1 MADMSPTEAKVAR
14 QIEYYFGDHN
24 LPRDKFLKEQL
35 QVDDGWV
42 AVATMLQF
50 NREAYHAKKAEERK
64 AHKADSK
71 AKAKH
76 NQDEQQKQTEDK
88 EMDLLLEEQTGCL
101 LKFSGELDQ
110 VSREDFHALFSGH
123 GKIKWVDFTR
133 GAKEGT
139 LLFDGKAQ
147 EALDKATEA
156 NGGTLQIKDNDAT
169 WELLEGDV
177 EKDVMKKMIQAQQE
191 LHSRNK
197 GRGPPSPK
205 KRARE
210 DTADAPA
217 AKHRRPNA
225 EDSAS
230 TSQICDQFA
239 FDVIKGNRP
248 TPDLARTPENMTP
261 RTWQDNK
268 NKSVDNK
275 PESMMAASLLPSLR
289 CGDKKATAARL
300 KADLSR
306 ATDDNCASG
315 AHRQLQELL
324 DAVLDPETPATD
336 AEALDWCK
344 CLIAGG
350 DGFEGFCEAVRSYDN
365 AALCGLVWTANFVA
379 YRCRTCGISPCM
391 SLCAECFNQGDH
403 TGHDFNMFRSQ
414 AGGACDCGDSNVM
427 RETGF
432 CRRHRLKT
440 GEDVPCVPQDLLLM
454 SELVLPRFIISV
466 VQYLREGYT
475 EPDSGDLQ
483 KVLQQLEPQI
493 SFLEELTKMGG
504 AMRTVLTKILTN
516 QQTFKDLSMG
526 QEDNTY
532 AKQNYE
538 KYLSALK
545 NSGLV
550 SVEDKALPPSTEGAA
565 VVAEGAVASTE
576 ATAAGSPEESSKEED
591 LDGGQSVGQRKRVK
605 LSSATKDSSIM
616 DSLKHKRFLEELL
629 FWTIKY
635 EFPQK
640 MVTFLLNMLP
650 DQDYKITF
658 TKTFV
663 QHYAFIMKTL
673 MKSHESDTMSNRI
686 VHISVQLFSNE
697 ELARHVTE
705 ECHLLDVMV
714 TVLLYMMESCLVKS
728 ELQDEENSRHVV
740 VNCGEALLKNNT
752 YWPLVSDF
760 INILSHQSVAK
771 RFLEDHSLLML
782 WMSFVSFFQGMNL
795 NKRELNEHVEFESQT
810 YYAAFA
816 AELEACAQPMWG
828 LLTHCKVKETQEYT
842 KTVVRYCLEAL
853 QLWFDAIGFVDEPAP
868 NQVTFHLPLHRYYA
882 MFLSKAVKCQGLDL
896 DSLLPDQ
903 EMLMKIMVH
912 PLQIQASLSEIHSN
926 MWVRNGLQIKGQAMT
941 YVQSHFCNS
950 MIDPDIYLLQVCAS
964 RLDPDYF
971 ISFKVV
977 DLLTMASQHQNPVL
991 DSEQE
996 RPMLEGALTFLVIL
1010 TSLRVHL
1017 GMTDDEILR
1026 SEMVSQLCMNDR
1038 THSSLLDLI
1047 PENPNPKSGV
1057 VPGSCSFE
1065 EMLSTV
1071 ADFKAP
1077 VFEPGGSMQQGMYTP
1092 KAEVWEKEFDPIMV
1106 VLRTVYRRDV
1116 QSAMDRYAAFLKQS
1130 GVDSTNPWPPYKER
1144 TPLRPEYRGLVK
1156 LLHCKTLHIV
1166 IFTLLYKIWMDHH
1179 NMSEHVLCMVLY
1191 LIELGLDNQVQDDKE
1206 QEEPCIEEHCHDSWF
1221 PGTSL
1226 LSNLHHIINFV
1237 RVRVPETAPE
1247 VKREPPPSTSADA
1260 DATSFGPNLREA
1272 QVFSLVAER
1281 RRKFQEIINRS
1292 STEAS
1297 AQVVRPKSSS
1307 TRWVPPGTPPQLVT
1321 EILEVRESML
1331 SLLIKLHQKLSA
1343 KQNSLPRILTK
1354 AAGRSRHSHRSIQ
1367 EICGKVSPPVP
1378 PKKSSPADKKTMDKE
1393 ERRQRARERQ
1403 QKLLAEFA
1411 SRQKSFMETAMDVE
1425 SPDGEAAMD
1434 LGASDVMD
1442 SEVLYDCVICG
1453 QSGPST
1459 EDRPTGLVVLL
1470 QASSVL
1476 GHRCKSV
1483 DAKKLPTTDEEHIYA
1498 ADTCGVAHDLRL
1510 ALMQHYFRE
1519 SSCLQSVSIGWDGGV
1534 YVQTCGHTL
1543 HIDCHKSYME
1553 SLRNVQN
1560 DQVLQG
1566 FSVDKGEFTCPLC
1579 RQFANSVIPCRPGR
1593 GPEAGAGRCPSNK
1606 KTGVLVKEVEDLQGQ
1621 LAPFPTESNLSKE
1634 MELVI
1639 KDIKNATQ
1647 KKYMDYGKN
1656 PGSPDND
1663 FLFMGVGL
1671 QVGLY
1676 LMLCVGASAHR
1687 GVGLQV
1693 GVYLMLCVGGVGPQG
1708 ALAHRTNLEL
1718 ELVHRGGGLCSGG
1731 ASAAAKRSCL
1741 NQLFQVLATHMRLY
1755 SIDSAYNPW
1764 TRLTQVSE
1772 NQQEG
1777 EDEDRREVAM
1787 LFRDVP
1793 SLLIIFVLTMP
1804 QPLRKEHFT
1813 CVVKMLY
1820 NLQFVQGLAAL
1831 SVKFSP
1837 EEKRVWSTSG
1847 ALKKNAANAD
1857 KCLEA
1862 LLSHVIGELS
1872 RDESVYR
1879 LNTEETSV
1887 LSSSVVSPQSI
1898 EFSLRQFCLP
1908 FLRLSSLLQH
1918 HLYGDVLTEC
1928 PTPSSV
1934 PSASCL
1940 EWPAV
1945 CAFQLVTQWCQE
1957 VTGLPEAQGDHSLTL
1972 LVQDPQW
1979 AAPRLLRLPENYNV
1993 IFQYYHRKECTAC
2006 QKVPKDP
2013 ALCLVCGTFVCL
2025 KGPCCKQQGVC
2036 ECVLHSQHCGA
2047 ATGIFLLINASV
2059 IIIIRGHRF
2068 CLWGSV
2074 YLDAHGEEDRDL
2086 RRGKPLFL
2094 CAERYR
2100 VLEQQ
2105 WVSHTFDHINKR
2117 WGPHYNGL

>member
-1 MADMSPTEAKVAR
+1 
-14 QIEYYFGDHN
+14 
-24 LPRDKFLKEQL
+24 
-35 QVDDGWV
+35 
-42 AVATMLQF
+42 
-50 NREAYHAKKAEERK
+50 
-64 AHKADSK
+64 
-71 AKAKH
+71 
-76 NQDEQQKQTEDK
+76 
-88 EMDLLLEEQTGCL
+88 
-101 LKFSGELDQ
+101 
-110 VSREDFHALFSGH
+110 
-123 GKIKWVDFTR
+123 
-133 GAKEGT
+133 
-139 LLFDGKAQ
+139 
-147 EALDKATEA
+147 
-156 NGGTLQIKDNDAT
+156 
-169 WELLEGDV
+169 
-177 EKDVMKKMIQAQQE
+177 
-191 LHSRNK
+191 
-197 GRGPPSPK
+197 
-205 KRARE
+205 
-210 DTADAPA
+210 
-217 AKHRRPNA
+217 
-225 EDSAS
+225 
-230 TSQICDQFA
+230 
-239 FDVIKGNRP
+239 
-248 TPDLARTPENMTP
+248 
-261 RTWQDNK
+261 
-268 NKSVDNK
+268 
-275 PESMMAASLLPSLR
+275 MMAASLLR
-289 CGDKKATAARL
+289 RDKKTTAAHL
-300 KADLSR
+300 KADLNR
-306 ATDDNCASG
+306 TDNSTG
-315 AHRQLQELL
+315 LRQLQELL
-324 DAVLDPETPATD
+324 DAVLNPEKPAADT
-336 AEALDWCK
+336 EALDWCK

-350 DGFEGFCEAVRSYDN
+350 EGFEEFCKTVRSYDN
-365 AALCGLVWTANFVA
+365 ATLCGLVWTANFVA

-391 SLCAECFNQGDH
+391 SLCAECFNNGDH

-427 RETGF
+427 RESGF
-432 CRRHRLKT
+432 CRRHRLRT
-440 GEDVPCVPQDLLLM
+440 GENVPSIPRDLLLM
-454 SELVLPRFIISV
+454 SEMVLPRFILCII
-466 VQYLREGYT
+466 QYLRDGYIESDIST
-475 EPDSGDLQ
+475 ERDLQ

-526 QEDNTY
+526 QEENLY
-532 AKQNYE
+532 AQKNYD

-550 SVEDKALPPSTEGAA
+550 PVEEKAQGATA
-565 VVAEGAVASTE
+565 DVTVGAEGGAGAMVLLGTIAP
-576 ATAAGSPEESSKEED
+576 GSPDESSKEED
-591 LDGGQSVGQRKRVK
+591 QDAGQSVGQRKRVK
-605 LSSATKDSSIM
+605 LSSSTKDPSIIE
-616 DSLKHKRFLEELL
+616 SLKHKCFLEELL

-705 ECHLLDVMV
+705 ECQLLDIMV
-714 TVLLYMMESCLVKS
+714 TVLLYMMESCLIKS

-740 VNCGEALLKNNT
+740 VNCSEALLKNNT

-771 RFLEDHSLLML
+771 KFLEDHSLLML

-842 KTVVRYCLEAL
+842 KTVVRYCLETL
-853 QLWFDAIGFVDEPAP
+853 QIWFDAIGFIDEPAP

-882 MFLSKAVKCQGLDL
+882 MFLSKAIKCQGLDL

-912 PLQIQASLSEIHSN
+912 PLQIQACLSEIHSN

-971 ISFKVV
+971 ISSVFERFKVV
-977 DLLTMASQHQNPVL
+977 DLLTMASQHQNAVL

-1010 TSLRVHL
+1010 TSLRIHL

-1026 SEMVSQLCMNDR
+1026 AEMVSQLCMNDR
-1038 THSSLLDLI
+1038 THSTLLDLI
-1047 PENPNPKSGV
+1047 PENPNPKSGII
-1057 VPGSCSFE
+1057 PGSCSFE
-1065 EMLSTV
+1065 EMLSAV

-1116 QSAMDRYAAFLKQS
+1116 QSAMDRYSAFLKQS
-1130 GVDSTNPWPPYKER
+1130 GIHTGNPWPPYKER
-1144 TPLRPEYRGLVK
+1144 TVLHPCYKGLIK

-1166 IFTLLYKIWMDHH
+1166 IFTLLYKIWMDHQ

-1191 LIELGLDNQVQDDKE
+1191 LIELGLDNQVQDNKAD
-1206 QEEPCIEEHCHDSWF
+1206 EEPCIEEHCHDSWF
-1221 PGTSL
+1221 PGTNL
-1226 LSNLHHIINFV
+1226 LSNLHHVINFV

-1247 VKREPPPSTSADA
+1247 VKREAPPSTSNEA
-1260 DATSFGPNLREA
+1260 SSYGQNSRRLSGNWRENLREA

-1292 STEAS
+1292 NTEA

-1307 TRWVPPGTPPQLVT
+1307 TRWVPPGTQPQLVT
-1321 EILEVRESML
+1321 EILEIRESML
-1331 SLLIKLHQKLSA
+1331 SLLIKLHQKLSS
-1343 KQNSLPRILTK
+1343 KQNSLSASWLEDMDMSRHTHGDGITAIERILTK
-1354 AAGRSRHSHRSIQ
+1354 AATRSCQIKRSIQ
-1367 EICGKVSPPVP
+1367 DICGKVCPPVP
-1378 PKKSSPADKKTMDKE
+1378 PKKNNPTDKKAMDKE

-1425 SPDGEAAMD
+1425 SPETEAAMD
-1434 LGASDVMD
+1434 LGASEVME

-1476 GHRCKSV
+1476 GHRCQNQE
-1483 DAKKLPTTDEEHIYA
+1483 AKKLPTSDEEHIYPV
-1498 ADTCGVAHDLRL
+1498 DTCGVAHDVRL
-1510 ALMQHYFRE
+1510 TLMQRFFKD

-1553 SLRNVQN
+1553 SLRN

-1579 RQFANSVIPCRPGR
+1579 RQFANSVLPCRPGR
-1593 GPEAGAGRCPSNK
+1593 STEAGAWHMPTNK
-1606 KTGVLVKEVEDLQGQ
+1606 KLCVLVKEVEDLQEKLG
-1621 LAPFPTESNLSKE
+1621 LFPTESNLSKE

-1639 KDIKNATQ
+1639 KDIKNTTQ

-1663 FLFMGVGL
+1663 FLFMYSV
-1671 QVGLY
+1671 
-1676 LMLCVGASAHR
+1676 A
-1687 GVGLQV
+1687 
-1693 GVYLMLCVGGVGPQG
+1693 
-1708 ALAHRTNLEL
+1708 RTNLEL
-1718 ELVHRGGGLCSGG
+1718 ELVHRGGNLCSGG

-1741 NQLFQVLATHMRLY
+1741 NQLFHVLAMHMRLY

-1764 TRLTQVSE
+1764 TKLTQITQSKE
-1772 NQQEG
+1772 ADSF
-1777 EDEDRREVAM
+1777 DEERPEVPM

-1804 QPLRKEHFT
+1804 QPLRKEHFS

-1820 NLQFVQGLAAL
+1820 NLQFTQALAAL
-1831 SVKFSP
+1831 SAKFSP
-1837 EEKRVWSTSG
+1837 EERQAWSTSG
-1847 ALKKNAANAD
+1847 ALKKSATNAE
-1857 KCLEA
+1857 KSFEA
-1862 LLSHVIGELS
+1862 LLCHVMSELS
-1872 RDESVYR
+1872 QDRSVYKG
-1879 LNTEETSV
+1879 NTEETSM
-1887 LSSSVVSPQSI
+1887 LSSSVWSPQSI
-1898 EFSLRQFCLP
+1898 EFSLQQFCLP
-1908 FLRLSSLLQH
+1908 FLRLSCLLQH
-1918 HLYGDVLTEC
+1918 HLYGDNLTGCLEEEEF
-1928 PTPSSV
+1928 SSLAV
-1934 PSASCL
+1934 CLGLLPSALQLSNTVHSASYL
-1940 EWPAV
+1940 EWPV
-1945 CAFQLVTQWCQE
+1945 SAFDLVTQWCAE
-1957 VTGLPEAQGDHSLTL
+1957 VTGLSHMQAEQSLTL
-1972 LVQDPQW
+1972 LVQDPLW
-1979 AAPRLLRLPENYNV
+1979 AAPRLLQLPDNYNI
-1993 IFQYYHRKECTAC
+1993 IFQYYHRKACTAC
-2006 QKVPKDP
+2006 KKVPKDP
-2013 ALCLVCGTFVCL
+2013 ALCLVCGAFVCL
-2025 KGPCCKQQGVC
+2025 KGACCKQQGIC

-2094 CAERYR
+2094 CEERYR

>member
-1 MADMSPTEAKVAR
+1 
-14 QIEYYFGDHN
+14 
-24 LPRDKFLKEQL
+24 
-35 QVDDGWV
+35 
-42 AVATMLQF
+42 
-50 NREAYHAKKAEERK
+50 
-64 AHKADSK
+64 
-71 AKAKH
+71 
-76 NQDEQQKQTEDK
+76 
-88 EMDLLLEEQTGCL
+88 
-101 LKFSGELDQ
+101 
-110 VSREDFHALFSGH
+110 
-123 GKIKWVDFTR
+123 
-133 GAKEGT
+133 
-139 LLFDGKAQ
+139 
-147 EALDKATEA
+147 
-156 NGGTLQIKDNDAT
+156 
-169 WELLEGDV
+169 
-177 EKDVMKKMIQAQQE
+177 
-191 LHSRNK
+191 
-197 GRGPPSPK
+197 
-205 KRARE
+205 
-210 DTADAPA
+210 
-217 AKHRRPNA
+217 
-225 EDSAS
+225 
-230 TSQICDQFA
+230 
-239 FDVIKGNRP
+239 
-248 TPDLARTPENMTP
+248 
-261 RTWQDNK
+261 
-268 NKSVDNK
+268 
-275 PESMMAASLLPSLR
+275 MAASLLR
-289 CGDKKATAARL
+289 RDKKATAAHL
-300 KADLSR
+300 KADLNR
-306 ATDDNCASG
+306 TDNSSG
-315 AHRQLQELL
+315 LRQLQELL
-324 DAVLDPETPATD
+324 DNVLNPEKPASDT
-336 AEALDWCK
+336 EALDWCK
-344 CLIAGG
+344 YLLAGG
-350 DGFEGFCEAVRSYDN
+350 DGFEEFCKTVRSYDN
-365 AALCGLVWTANFVA
+365 ATLCGLVWTANFVA

-391 SLCAECFNQGDH
+391 SLCAECFNNGDH

-427 RETGF
+427 RESGF

-440 GEDVPCVPQDLLLM
+440 GECVPSVPCDLLLM
-454 SELVLPRFIISV
+454 SEMVLPRFIISII
-466 VQYLREGYT
+466 QYLRDGYT
-475 EPDSGDLQ
+475 EPATDRDLQ

-516 QQTFKDLSMG
+516 QQTFKELSMG
-526 QEDNTY
+526 QEENVY
-532 AKQNYE
+532 AKRSYE

-550 SVEDKALPPSTEGAA
+550 SVEEKGS
-565 VVAEGAVASTE
+565 
-576 ATAAGSPEESSKEED
+576 AGNARPFLFFLEQED
-591 LDGGQSVGQRKRVK
+591 QDGGQCVGQRKRVK
-605 LSSATKDSSIM
+605 LSSSTKDPSIM
-616 DSLKHKRFLEELL
+616 DTLKHKCFLEELL

-705 ECHLLDVMV
+705 ECQLLDIMV
-714 TVLLYMMESCLVKS
+714 TVLLYMMESCLIKS
-728 ELQDEENSRHVV
+728 ELQDEENNRHVV

-842 KTVVRYCLEAL
+842 KTVVRYCLETL
-853 QLWFDAIGFVDEPAP
+853 QIWFDAIGFVDEPAP

-912 PLQIQASLSEIHSN
+912 PLQIQACLSEIHSN

-950 MIDPDIYLLQVCAS
+950 MIDPDIFLLQVCAS

-971 ISFKVV
+971 ISSVFERFKVV
-977 DLLTMASQHQNPVL
+977 DLLTMASQHQNTVL
-991 DSEQE
+991 DAEQE

-1010 TSLRVHL
+1010 CSLRIHL

-1026 SEMVSQLCMNDR
+1026 AEMVSQLCMNDR

-1047 PENPNPKSGV
+1047 PENPNPKSGI

-1065 EMLSTV
+1065 EMLSAV

-1106 VLRTVYRRDV
+1106 ILRTVYRRDV
-1116 QSAMDRYAAFLKQS
+1116 QSAMDRYSAFLKQS
-1130 GVDSTNPWPPYKER
+1130 GIHTGNPWPPYKER
-1144 TPLRPEYRGLVK
+1144 TPLHPCYRGLVR

-1166 IFTLLYKIWMDHH
+1166 IFTLLYKIWMDHQ

-1191 LIELGLDNQVQDDKE
+1191 LVELGLDNHMQEDKE
-1206 QEEPCIEEHCHDSWF
+1206 DEVRESFEHCHDSWF

-1226 LSNLHHIINFV
+1226 LSNLHHVIHFV

-1247 VKREPPPSTSADA
+1247 VEKKREPISDLFLLLSLPQ
-1260 DATSFGPNLREA
+1260 NLREA
-1272 QVFSLVAER
+1272 QLFSLVAER

-1292 STEAS
+1292 SHEAS
-1297 AQVVRPKSSS
+1297 QAVRPKSSS
-1307 TRWVPPGTPPQLVT
+1307 RWHPPGSPPQLVT
-1321 EILEVRESML
+1321 EILEIRESML
-1331 SLLIKLHQKLSA
+1331 SLLVKLHQKLSA
-1343 KQNSLPRILTK
+1343 KQNSLSPGWLEEADPARHAHGDGITAIERILAK
-1354 AAGRSRHSHRSIQ
+1354 AASRSRHSKRCLQ
-1367 EICGKVSPPVP
+1367 EICGRVCPTVTAKKNSPGD
-1378 PKKSSPADKKTMDKE
+1378 KKSMDKE

-1425 SPDGEAAMD
+1425 SPEAEAAMD
-1434 LGASDVMD
+1434 VGSAEPLDSD
-1442 SEVLYDCVICG
+1442 VLYDCVICG

-1476 GHRCKSV
+1476 GHRCRS
-1483 DAKKLPTTDEEHIYA
+1483 DEAKRLPTSDEEQIFPE
-1498 ADTCGVAHDLRL
+1498 DTCGATNDVRL
-1510 ALMQHYFRE
+1510 ALMQRYFKD

-1553 SLRNVQN
+1553 SLRN

-1579 RQFANSVIPCRPGR
+1579 RQFANSVLPCKPGR
-1593 GPEAGAGRCPSNK
+1593 GTEAGAWHTPSNK
-1606 KTGVLVKEVEDLQGQ
+1606 SPATLVKEVGDLQEELGI
-1621 LAPFPTESNLSKE
+1621 FPVSTYTESNLTKE
-1634 MELVI
+1634 MESVI

-1663 FLFMGVGL
+1663 FLFMYSV
-1671 QVGLY
+1671 
-1676 LMLCVGASAHR
+1676 A
-1687 GVGLQV
+1687 
-1693 GVYLMLCVGGVGPQG
+1693 
-1708 ALAHRTNLEL
+1708 RTNLEL
-1718 ELVHRGGGLCSGG
+1718 ELVHRGGNLCSGG

-1741 NQLFQVLATHMRLY
+1741 NQLFHVLAMHMRLY

-1764 TRLTQVSE
+1764 TRLTQITQNRE
-1772 NQQEG
+1772 YG
-1777 EDEDRREVAM
+1777 DEERPEVPM

-1813 CVVKMLY
+1813 CIVKVLY
-1820 NLQFVQGLAAL
+1820 TLQYTQALAAL
-1831 SVKFSP
+1831 SVKFNP
-1837 EEKRVWSTSG
+1837 EERLAWSNTG
-1847 ALKKNAANAD
+1847 AAKKNMPNSE
-1857 KCLEA
+1857 KSWET
-1862 LLSHVIGELS
+1862 LLSHVISELTKARGVYES
-1872 RDESVYR
+1872 RPEESMVR
-1879 LNTEETSV
+1879 V
-1887 LSSSVVSPQSI
+1887 SSVWSPQSI
-1898 EFSLRQFCLP
+1898 EFTLQQFCLP
-1908 FLRLSSLLQH
+1908 FLRLSCLLQH
-1918 HLYGDVLTEC
+1918 HLYGDNLPGCLIEEEFSLLVGCLGLL
-1928 PTPSSV
+1928 PGSAQSSSSLN
-1934 PSASCL
+1934 SATCL
-1940 EWPAV
+1940 GWNVNPFE
-1945 CAFQLVTQWCQE
+1945 LLSQWCSEKEFDFCLFLQ
-1957 VTGLPEAQGDHSLTL
+1957 TL

-1979 AAPRLLRLPENYNV
+1979 VAPRLLQLPDNYNT
-1993 IFQYYHRKECTAC
+1993 IFQYYHRKSCSVCNKT
-2006 QKVPKDP
+2006 PKDP
-2013 ALCLVCGTFVCL
+2013 ALCLVCGAFVCL
-2025 KGPCCKQQGVC
+2025 KGLCCKQQGIC

-2094 CAERYR
+2094 CEERYR

>member
-1 MADMSPTEAKVAR
+1 
-14 QIEYYFGDHN
+14 
-24 LPRDKFLKEQL
+24 
-35 QVDDGWV
+35 
-42 AVATMLQF
+42 
-50 NREAYHAKKAEERK
+50 
-64 AHKADSK
+64 
-71 AKAKH
+71 
-76 NQDEQQKQTEDK
+76 
-88 EMDLLLEEQTGCL
+88 
-101 LKFSGELDQ
+101 
-110 VSREDFHALFSGH
+110 
-123 GKIKWVDFTR
+123 
-133 GAKEGT
+133 
-139 LLFDGKAQ
+139 
-147 EALDKATEA
+147 
-156 NGGTLQIKDNDAT
+156 
-169 WELLEGDV
+169 
-177 EKDVMKKMIQAQQE
+177 
-191 LHSRNK
+191 
-197 GRGPPSPK
+197 
-205 KRARE
+205 
-210 DTADAPA
+210 
-217 AKHRRPNA
+217 
-225 EDSAS
+225 
-230 TSQICDQFA
+230 
-239 FDVIKGNRP
+239 
-248 TPDLARTPENMTP
+248 
-261 RTWQDNK
+261 
-268 NKSVDNK
+268 
-275 PESMMAASLLPSLR
+275 MMAASLLR
-289 CGDKKATAARL
+289 RDKRATATKL
-300 KADLSR
+300 KADLNR
-306 ATDDNCASG
+306 TDNSTG
-315 AHRQLQELL
+315 LQQLQELL
-324 DAVLDPETPATD
+324 DVVLNPEKPASDT
-336 AEALDWCK
+336 EALDWCK

-350 DGFEGFCEAVRSYDN
+350 EGFEDFCKTVRSYDN
-365 AALCGLVWTANFVA
+365 ATLCGLVWTANFVA

-391 SLCAECFNQGDH
+391 SLCAECFNNGDH
-403 TGHDFNMFRSQ
+403 TSHDFNMFRSQ
-414 AGGACDCGDSNVM
+414 AGGACDCGDGNVM
-427 RETGF
+427 RDSGF

-440 GEDVPCVPQDLLLM
+440 GENVPSIPCDLLLM
-454 SELVLPRFIISV
+454 SEMVLPRFILFII
-466 VQYLREGYT
+466 QYLRDGYVEQDSST
-475 EPDSGDLQ
+475 ERDLQ

-516 QQTFKDLSMG
+516 QQAFMDLSMG
-526 QEDNTY
+526 QEDNLY
-532 AKQNYE
+532 AKKNYE

-550 SVEDKALPPSTEGAA
+550 SVEEKTLGAA
-565 VVAEGAVASTE
+565 EVTDGADGGAGAVVLMGKTI
-576 ATAAGSPEESSKEED
+576 SPED
-591 LDGGQSVGQRKRVK
+591 QDGGQSVGQRKRVK
-605 LSSATKDSSIM
+605 LSSNTKDPCIIE
-616 DSLKHKRFLEELL
+616 SLKHKCFLEELL

-697 ELARHVTE
+697 ELARHMTE
-705 ECHLLDVMV
+705 ECQLLDIMV
-714 TVLLYMMESCLVKS
+714 TVLLYMMESCLIKS
-728 ELQDEENSRHVV
+728 ELQDEENNRHVV
-740 VNCGEALLKNNT
+740 VNCSEALLKNNT

-771 RFLEDHSLLML
+771 KFLEDHSLLML

-842 KTVVRYCLEAL
+842 KTVVRYCLETL
-853 QLWFDAIGFVDEPAP
+853 QIWFDAIGFIDEPAS

-882 MFLSKAVKCQGLDL
+882 MFLSRAVKCQGLDL

-971 ISFKVV
+971 ISSVFERFKVV
-977 DLLTMASQHQNPVL
+977 DLLTMASQHQNAVL

-1010 TSLRVHL
+1010 TSLRIHL
-1017 GMTDDEILR
+1017 GKFYERILR
-1026 SEMVSQLCMNDR
+1026 AEMVSQLCMNDR
-1038 THSSLLDLI
+1038 THSALLDLI

-1065 EMLSTV
+1065 DMLSAV

-1116 QSAMDRYAAFLKQS
+1116 QSAMDRYSAFLKQY
-1130 GVDSTNPWPPYKER
+1130 GIHTGNPWPPYKER
-1144 TPLRPEYRGLVK
+1144 TPLHPCYKGLTR

-1166 IFTLLYKIWMDHH
+1166 IFTLLYKIWMDHP

-1191 LIELGLDNQVQDDKE
+1191 LIELGLDNQLQENKE
-1206 QEEPCIEEHCHDSWF
+1206 DEVRSIDHCHDSWF
-1221 PGTSL
+1221 PGTNL
-1226 LSNLHHIINFV
+1226 LSNLHHVINFV

-1247 VKREPPPSTSADA
+1247 VKREPPPSTSTEAA
-1260 DATSFGPNLREA
+1260 SYGQNLREA

-1292 STEAS
+1292 NTEAT
-1297 AQVVRPKSSS
+1297 QVVRPKSSS

-1321 EILEVRESML
+1321 EILEIRESML
-1331 SLLIKLHQKLSA
+1331 SLLIKLHQKMSS
-1343 KQNSLPRILTK
+1343 KQNSLSASWLDDADTGRLAHGDGITAIERILSK
-1354 AAGRSRHSHRSIQ
+1354 AAARSCQIKRSIQ
-1367 EICGKVSPPVP
+1367 DVCGKLFPPVL

-1403 QKLLAEFA
+1403 KKLLAEFA

-1425 SPDGEAAMD
+1425 SPEAEAAMD
-1434 LGASDVMD
+1434 LGS
-1442 SEVLYDCVICG
+1442 SEVMESETHYDCVICG

-1470 QASSVL
+1470 QATSVL
-1476 GHRCKSV
+1476 GHRCKS
-1483 DAKKLPTTDEEHIYA
+1483 KEPKNLPTSDEEHIYS
-1498 ADTCGVAHDLRL
+1498 ADTCGVAHDVRL
-1510 ALMQHYFRE
+1510 TLMQQFFKD

-1553 SLRNVQN
+1553 SLRN

-1579 RQFANSVIPCRPGR
+1579 RQFANSVLPCRPGR
-1593 GPEAGAGRCPSNK
+1593 AADAASWHTPTSK
-1606 KTGVLVKEVEDLQGQ
+1606 KTTVLVKEVDDLQER
-1621 LAPFPTESNLSKE
+1621 LALFPVSFSTESNLSKE

-1639 KDIKNATQ
+1639 KDIKNTTQ

-1663 FLFMGVGL
+1663 FLFMYSV
-1671 QVGLY
+1671 
-1676 LMLCVGASAHR
+1676 A
-1687 GVGLQV
+1687 
-1693 GVYLMLCVGGVGPQG
+1693 
-1708 ALAHRTNLEL
+1708 RTNLEL
-1718 ELVHRGGGLCSGG
+1718 ELVHRGGNLCSGG

-1741 NQLFQVLATHMRLY
+1741 NQLFHVLAMHMRLY

-1764 TRLTQVSE
+1764 TRLTQIRTQSLS
-1772 NQQEG
+1772 
-1777 EDEDRREVAM
+1777 REEWRPEVPM
-1787 LFRDVP
+1787 LFRDAP

-1820 NLQFVQGLAAL
+1820 NLQFTQGLAAM
-1831 SVKFSP
+1831 STKFSS
-1837 EEKRVWSTSG
+1837 EERQARMMSG
-1847 ALKKNAANAD
+1847 
-1857 KCLEA
+1857 
-1862 LLSHVIGELS
+1862 
-1872 RDESVYR
+1872 
-1879 LNTEETSV
+1879 
-1887 LSSSVVSPQSI
+1887 LSSSVWSPQSVEI
-1898 EFSLRQFCLP
+1898 SLQQFCLP
-1908 FLRLSSLLQH
+1908 FLRLSCLLQH
-1918 HLYGDVLTEC
+1918 HLYGDSLTGCLEEEEFSSLAVC
-1928 PTPSSV
+1928 LGLLPSS
-1934 PSASCL
+1934 PQPSNAMHSASCL
-1940 EWPAV
+1940 EWPV
-1945 CAFQLVTQWCQE
+1945 SAFDLVSQWCAE
-1957 VTGLPEAQGDHSLTL
+1957 VTGLSQMQAEQTLTL

-1979 AAPRLLRLPENYNV
+1979 AAPRLLQLPDNYNI
-1993 IFQYYHRKECTAC
+1993 IFQYYHRKACTVC
-2006 QKVPKDP
+2006 KKVPKDP
-2013 ALCLVCGTFVCL
+2013 ALCLVCGAFVCL
-2025 KGPCCKQQGVC
+2025 KGVCCKQQGIC

-2047 ATGIFLLINASV
+2047 AAGIFLLINASV

-2068 CLWGSV
+2068 CLWGSI

-2094 CAERYR
+2094 CEERYR

>member
-1 MADMSPTEAKVAR
+1 
-14 QIEYYFGDHN
+14 
-24 LPRDKFLKEQL
+24 
-35 QVDDGWV
+35 
-42 AVATMLQF
+42 
-50 NREAYHAKKAEERK
+50 
-64 AHKADSK
+64 
-71 AKAKH
+71 
-76 NQDEQQKQTEDK
+76 
-88 EMDLLLEEQTGCL
+88 LLY
-101 LKFSGELDQ
+101 
-110 VSREDFHALFSGH
+110 
-123 GKIKWVDFTR
+123 
-133 GAKEGT
+133 
-139 LLFDGKAQ
+139 
-147 EALDKATEA
+147 
-156 NGGTLQIKDNDAT
+156 
-169 WELLEGDV
+169 
-177 EKDVMKKMIQAQQE
+177 
-191 LHSRNK
+191 
-197 GRGPPSPK
+197 
-205 KRARE
+205 
-210 DTADAPA
+210 
-217 AKHRRPNA
+217 
-225 EDSAS
+225 
-230 TSQICDQFA
+230 
-239 FDVIKGNRP
+239 
-248 TPDLARTPENMTP
+248 
-261 RTWQDNK
+261 NK
-268 NKSVDNK
+268 NKFVDNK
-275 PESMMAASLLPSLR
+275 PECMMAASLLHW
-289 CGDKKATAARL
+289 DKRSTAARL
-300 KADLSR
+300 KAELTR
-306 ATDDNCASG
+306 TDNSSG
-315 AHRQLQELL
+315 LRQLQELL
-324 DAVLDPETPATD
+324 DAVLNPEKTADT
-336 AEALDWCK
+336 EALDWCK

-350 DGFEGFCEAVRSYDN
+350 EGFEEFCKTVRSYDN
-365 AALCGLVWTANFVA
+365 ATLCGLVWTANFVA

-391 SLCAECFNQGDH
+391 SLCAECFNNGEH

-427 RETGF
+427 RDSGF
-432 CRRHRLKT
+432 CQRHRLQT
-440 GEDVPCVPQDLLLM
+440 GENVPSIPRDLLLM
-454 SELVLPRFIISV
+454 SEMVLPRFILSTI
-466 VQYLREGYT
+466 QYLRDGYI
-475 EPDSGDLQ
+475 ESAERDLQ

-516 QQTFKDLSMG
+516 QQTYKELSMG
-526 QEDNTY
+526 QEENLFS
-532 AKQNYE
+532 KKNYE
-538 KYLSALK
+538 KYLAALK

-550 SVEDKALPPSTEGAA
+550 SVEEKAQAA
-565 VVAEGAVASTE
+565 TADVTVGAEGGAGAMVLLGKTNRFQTSTFL
-576 ATAAGSPEESSKEED
+576 ED
-591 LDGGQSVGQRKRVK
+591 QDGGQSVGQRKRVK
-605 LSSATKDSSIM
+605 LSSSTKDPFIIE
-616 DSLKHKRFLEELL
+616 SLKHKCFLEELL
-629 FWTIKY
+629 FWTIKF

-697 ELARHVTE
+697 ELARHMTE
-705 ECHLLDVMV
+705 ECHLLDIMVMV
-714 TVLLYMMESCLVKS
+714 LHYMMESCLVKS
-728 ELQDEENSRHVV
+728 ELQDEENNRHVV
-740 VNCGEALLKNNT
+740 VNCSEALLKNNT

-771 RFLEDHSLLML
+771 KFLEDHSLLML

-853 QLWFDAIGFVDEPAP
+853 QIWFDAIGFIDEPAQH
-868 NQVTFHLPLHRYYA
+868 QVTFHLPLHRYYA
-882 MFLSKAVKCQGLDL
+882 MFLSRAVKCQSLDL

-912 PLQIQASLSEIHSN
+912 PLQIQACLSEIHSN

-971 ISFKVV
+971 ISSVFERFKVV
-977 DLLTMASQHQNPVL
+977 DLLTMASQHQNAVL

-1010 TSLRVHL
+1010 TSLRIHL

-1026 SEMVSQLCMNDR
+1026 AEMVSQLCMNDR
-1038 THSSLLDLI
+1038 THSALLDLI
-1047 PENPNPKSGV
+1047 PENPNPKSGI

-1065 EMLSTV
+1065 DVLSAV

-1116 QSAMDRYAAFLKQS
+1116 QSAMDRYSAFLKQF
-1130 GVDSTNPWPPYKER
+1130 GIQTGNPWPPYKER
-1144 TPLRPEYRGLVK
+1144 TPLHPCYKGLIQ

-1166 IFTLLYKIWMDHH
+1166 IFTLLYKIWMDHQ

-1191 LIELGLDNQVQDDKE
+1191 LIELGLDNQVQDNKE
-1206 QEEPCIEEHCHDSWF
+1206 DEEHCHDSWF
-1221 PGTSL
+1221 PGTNL
-1226 LSNLHHIINFV
+1226 LSNLHHVINFV

-1247 VKREPPPSTSADA
+1247 VKREAPPSTSTEA
-1260 DATSFGPNLREA
+1260 SSYGQNLREA

-1292 STEAS
+1292 NTEA

-1307 TRWVPPGTPPQLVT
+1307 TRWVSPGTPPQLVT
-1321 EILEVRESML
+1321 EILEIRESML
-1331 SLLIKLHQKLSA
+1331 SLLVKLHQKMSL
-1343 KQNSLPRILTK
+1343 KQNSLSTSWLEDMDTSRHTHGDGITAIERILTK
-1354 AAGRSRHSHRSIQ
+1354 AATRSCQIKRSIQ
-1367 EICGKVSPPVP
+1367 DICGKVCPPVP
-1378 PKKSSPADKKTMDKE
+1378 PKKNSPTDKKTMDKE

-1425 SPDGEAAMD
+1425 SPETEAAMD
-1434 LGASDVMD
+1434 LGPSEVME

-1470 QASSVL
+1470 QATSVL
-1476 GHRCKSV
+1476 GHRCKSKQ
-1483 DAKKLPTTDEEHIYA
+1483 AKNLPTSDEEHIYP

-1510 ALMQHYFRE
+1510 TLMQQFFKD

-1553 SLRNVQN
+1553 SLRN

-1579 RQFANSVIPCRPGR
+1579 RQFANSVLPCRPGR
-1593 GPEAGAGRCPSNK
+1593 GSEASGWHAPTNK
-1606 KTGVLVKEVEDLQGQ
+1606 TTSVLVKEVDDLQEKLG
-1621 LAPFPTESNLSKE
+1621 LFPVRFPTESNLSKE

-1639 KDIKNATQ
+1639 KDIKNTTQ

-1663 FLFMGVGL
+1663 FLFMYSV
-1671 QVGLY
+1671 
-1676 LMLCVGASAHR
+1676 A
-1687 GVGLQV
+1687 
-1693 GVYLMLCVGGVGPQG
+1693 
-1708 ALAHRTNLEL
+1708 RTNLEL
-1718 ELVHRGGGLCSGG
+1718 ELVHRGGNLCSGG

-1741 NQLFQVLATHMRLY
+1741 NQLFHVLAMHMRLY

-1764 TRLTQVSE
+1764 TKLTRVAINKE
-1772 NQQEG
+1772 AEP
-1777 EDEDRREVAM
+1777 EVPM

-1813 CVVKMLY
+1813 CVVKMLF
-1820 NLQFVQGLAAL
+1820 NLQFIQALAIL
-1831 SVKFSP
+1831 STKFSP
-1837 EEKRVWSTSG
+1837 EERQAWVTSG
-1847 ALKKNAANAD
+1847 ALKKQAV
-1857 KCLEA
+1857 CC
-1862 LLSHVIGELS
+1862 VW
-1872 RDESVYR
+1872 
-1879 LNTEETSV
+1879 
-1887 LSSSVVSPQSI
+1887 SPQSI
-1898 EFSLRQFCLP
+1898 EISLQQFCLP
-1908 FLRLSSLLQH
+1908 FLRLSCLLQH
-1918 HLYGDVLTEC
+1918 HLYGDNLTGCLEEEEFSSLAVC
-1928 PTPSSV
+1928 LGLLPSTPPPSSAV
-1934 PSASCL
+1934 HSASCL
-1940 EWPAV
+1940 QWPV
-1945 CAFQLVTQWCQE
+1945 NAFDLVSQWSDE
-1957 VTGLPEAQGDHSLTL
+1957 VTGLTRSPEQSLTL

-1979 AAPRLLRLPENYNV
+1979 TPPRLLQLPDNYNI
-1993 IFQYYHRKECTAC
+1993 IFQYYHRKACTVC
-2006 QKVPKDP
+2006 KKVPKDP

-2025 KGPCCKQQGVC
+2025 KGVCCKQQGTC

-2094 CAERYR
+2094 CEERYR

>member
-1 MADMSPTEAKVAR
+1 
-14 QIEYYFGDHN
+14 
-24 LPRDKFLKEQL
+24 
-35 QVDDGWV
+35 
-42 AVATMLQF
+42 
-50 NREAYHAKKAEERK
+50 
-64 AHKADSK
+64 
-71 AKAKH
+71 
-76 NQDEQQKQTEDK
+76 
-88 EMDLLLEEQTGCL
+88 
-101 LKFSGELDQ
+101 
-110 VSREDFHALFSGH
+110 
-123 GKIKWVDFTR
+123 
-133 GAKEGT
+133 
-139 LLFDGKAQ
+139 
-147 EALDKATEA
+147 
-156 NGGTLQIKDNDAT
+156 
-169 WELLEGDV
+169 
-177 EKDVMKKMIQAQQE
+177 
-191 LHSRNK
+191 
-197 GRGPPSPK
+197 
-205 KRARE
+205 
-210 DTADAPA
+210 
-217 AKHRRPNA
+217 
-225 EDSAS
+225 
-230 TSQICDQFA
+230 
-239 FDVIKGNRP
+239 
-248 TPDLARTPENMTP
+248 
-261 RTWQDNK
+261 
-268 NKSVDNK
+268 
-275 PESMMAASLLPSLR
+275 MMAASLLR
-289 CGDKKATAARL
+289 RDKKSTAAHL
-300 KADLSR
+300 KADLKR
-306 ATDDNCASG
+306 TDNSSG
-315 AHRQLQELL
+315 LRQLQELL
-324 DAVLDPETPATD
+324 DSVLHPERGSEP
-336 AEALDWCK
+336 EALEWCK
-344 CLIAGG
+344 WLLAGG
-350 DGFEGFCEAVRSYDN
+350 DGFDEFCRTVRSYDN
-365 AALCGLVWTANFVA
+365 ATLCGLVWTANFVA

-391 SLCAECFNQGDH
+391 SLCAECFNNGDH

-414 AGGACDCGDSNVM
+414 AGGACDCGDGNVM
-427 RETGF
+427 RESGF
-432 CRRHRLKT
+432 CSRHRLKT
-440 GEDVPCVPQDLLLM
+440 GENVPSVPRDLLLM
-454 SELVLPRFIISV
+454 SEMVLPRFIITII
-466 VQYLREGYT
+466 QYLRDGYT
-475 EPDSGDLQ
+475 EPESAADRDLQ
-483 KVLQQLEPQI
+483 KVLQQLDLHI

-516 QQTFKDLSMG
+516 QQTFKELSMG
-526 QEDNTY
+526 ARVWRKTG
-532 AKQNYE
+532 E
-538 KYLSALK
+538 KEMPKCLK
-545 NSGLV
+545 S
-550 SVEDKALPPSTEGAA
+550 SVKYPQSVMVWGAM
-565 VVAEGAVASTE
+565 S
-576 ATAAGSPEESSKEED
+576 AAGVGPLCFIKGRVNAED
-591 LDGGQSVGQRKRVK
+591 QDGLQGVGQRKRVK
-605 LSSATKDSSIM
+605 LSSSTKDPSIM
-616 DSLKHKRFLEELL
+616 DTLKHKCFLEELL

-705 ECHLLDVMV
+705 ECQLLDIMV
-714 TVLLYMMESCLVKS
+714 TVLIYMMESCLIKS
-728 ELQDEENSRHVV
+728 ELQDEESNHHVV

-771 RFLEDHSLLML
+771 RFLEDQSLLL
-782 WMSFVSFFQGMNL
+782 PWMSFVSFFQGMNL

-842 KTVVRYCLEAL
+842 KTVVQYCLDTL
-853 QLWFDAIGFVDEPAP
+853 QMWFDAIGFVDEPAL
-868 NQVTFHLPLHRYYA
+868 NQLTFHLPLHRYYA
-882 MFLSKAVKCQGLDL
+882 MFLSKGVKCQGLDL

-971 ISFKVV
+971 ISSVFERFKVV
-977 DLLTMASQHQNPVL
+977 DLLTMASQHQNAVL

-1010 TSLRVHL
+1010 SSLRIHL
-1017 GMTDDEILR
+1017 GMSDDEILR
-1026 SEMVSQLCMNDR
+1026 AEMVSQLCMNDR

-1065 EMLSTV
+1065 EMLSAV

-1106 VLRTVYRRDV
+1106 ILRTVYRRDV
-1116 QSAMDRYAAFLKQS
+1116 QSAMDRYSAFLKQS
-1130 GVDSTNPWPPYKER
+1130 GIQTGNPWPPYKER
-1144 TPLRPEYRGLVK
+1144 TPLHPCYKGLVR

-1166 IFTLLYKIWMDHH
+1166 IFTLLYKIWMDHQ

-1191 LIELGLDNQVQDDKE
+1191 LIELGLDNPVQDDKV
-1206 QEEPCIEEHCHDSWF
+1206 EEVSIEHCHDSWF

-1226 LSNLHHIINFV
+1226 LSNLHHVINFV

-1247 VKREPPPSTSADA
+1247 VDGLFILPAYSPSVVS
-1260 DATSFGPNLREA
+1260 PQNLREA

-1292 STEAS
+1292 NHEAS
-1297 AQVVRPKSSS
+1297 QAVRPKSSS
-1307 TRWVPPGTPPQLVT
+1307 SRWLPPGSPPQLVT
-1321 EILEVRESML
+1321 EILEIGESML
-1331 SLLIKLHQKLSA
+1331 SLLVKLHQKLSG
-1343 KQNSLPRILTK
+1343 KQNSLSLSWLAEVDPAHHAHGDGLTAIERILAK
-1354 AAGRSRHSHRSIQ
+1354 AATRSRHSKRCLQ
-1367 EICGKVSPPVP
+1367 EICGKVCPPIP
-1378 PKKSSPADKKTMDKE
+1378 PKKNSPGDKKSMDKE

-1425 SPDGEAAMD
+1425 SPETDAVMD
-1434 LGASDVMD
+1434 MGSAEPLD

-1476 GHRCKSV
+1476 GHRCRSDTPKR
-1483 DAKKLPTTDEEHIYA
+1483 LPITDEEHIYPE
-1498 ADTCGVAHDLRL
+1498 DTCGATHDVRL
-1510 ALMQHYFRE
+1510 SLMQRYFKD

-1553 SLRNVQN
+1553 SLRN

-1579 RQFANSVIPCRPGR
+1579 RQFANSVLPCRPGR
-1593 GPEAGAGRCPSNK
+1593 GMETGAWHAPSNK
-1606 KTGVLVKEVEDLQGQ
+1606 SMSTLVKEVEDLQEQ
-1621 LAPFPTESNLSKE
+1621 LGIFPVSVESNLSKE
-1634 MELVI
+1634 MESVI
-1639 KDIKNATQ
+1639 KDIKNTTQ

-1663 FLFMGVGL
+1663 FLFMYSV
-1671 QVGLY
+1671 
-1676 LMLCVGASAHR
+1676 A
-1687 GVGLQV
+1687 
-1693 GVYLMLCVGGVGPQG
+1693 
-1708 ALAHRTNLEL
+1708 RTNLEL
-1718 ELVHRGGGLCSGG
+1718 ELVHRGGNLCSGG

-1741 NQLFQVLATHMRLY
+1741 NQLFHVLAMHMRLY

-1764 TRLTQVSE
+1764 TRLTQTL
-1772 NQQEG
+1772 G
-1777 EDEDRREVAM
+1777 WYCDDERPEVPM

-1793 SLLIIFVLTMP
+1793 SLLIIFILTMP

-1813 CVVKMLY
+1813 CVVKVLY
-1820 NLQFVQGLAAL
+1820 SLQYTQALAAL
-1831 SVKFSP
+1831 SVRFSR
-1837 EEKRVWSTSG
+1837 EERLAWSR
-1847 ALKKNAANAD
+1847 KNTPNSD
-1857 KCLEA
+1857 KSWES
-1862 LLSHVIGELS
+1862 LLGHMISELTKAK
-1872 RDESVYR
+1872 DVYDT
-1879 LNTEETSV
+1879 NSEETLV
-1887 LSSSVVSPQSI
+1887 LSSSVWSPQSI
-1898 EFSLRQFCLP
+1898 EFSLQQFCLP
-1908 FLRLSSLLQH
+1908 FLRLSCLLQH
-1918 HLYGDVLTEC
+1918 HLYGDSLPGCLVEEEFSLLAGC
-1928 PTPSSV
+1928 LGLAGSAQSS
-1934 PSASCL
+1934 AACL
-1940 EWPAV
+1940 EWNVNA
-1945 CAFQLVTQWCQE
+1945 LDLISQWCSE
-1957 VTGLPEAQGDHSLTL
+1957 EIYFVSDFLESLQSL
-1972 LVQDPQW
+1972 LGQDPQW
-1979 AAPRLLRLPENYNV
+1979 AAPRLLHLPDNYNT
-1993 IFQYYHRKECTAC
+1993 IFQYYHRKSCTSC
-2006 QKVPKDP
+2006 GKTPKDP
-2013 ALCLVCGTFVCL
+2013 ALCLVCGAFVCL
-2025 KGPCCKQQGVC
+2025 KGQCCKQQGVC

-2086 RRGKPLFL
+2086 RRGKPLYL
-2094 CAERYR
+2094 CEERYR

>member
-1 MADMSPTEAKVAR
+1 
-14 QIEYYFGDHN
+14 
-24 LPRDKFLKEQL
+24 
-35 QVDDGWV
+35 
-42 AVATMLQF
+42 
-50 NREAYHAKKAEERK
+50 
-64 AHKADSK
+64 
-71 AKAKH
+71 
-76 NQDEQQKQTEDK
+76 
-88 EMDLLLEEQTGCL
+88 
-101 LKFSGELDQ
+101 
-110 VSREDFHALFSGH
+110 
-123 GKIKWVDFTR
+123 
-133 GAKEGT
+133 
-139 LLFDGKAQ
+139 
-147 EALDKATEA
+147 
-156 NGGTLQIKDNDAT
+156 
-169 WELLEGDV
+169 
-177 EKDVMKKMIQAQQE
+177 
-191 LHSRNK
+191 
-197 GRGPPSPK
+197 
-205 KRARE
+205 
-210 DTADAPA
+210 
-217 AKHRRPNA
+217 
-225 EDSAS
+225 
-230 TSQICDQFA
+230 
-239 FDVIKGNRP
+239 
-248 TPDLARTPENMTP
+248 
-261 RTWQDNK
+261 
-268 NKSVDNK
+268 
-275 PESMMAASLLPSLR
+275 MMAASLLR
-289 CGDKKATAARL
+289 RDKKATAAHL
-300 KADLSR
+300 KADLNR
-306 ATDDNCASG
+306 TDNSSG
-315 AHRQLQELL
+315 VRQLQELL
-324 DAVLDPETPATD
+324 DAVLNPEKPAAD
-336 AEALDWCK
+336 GEALDWCK

-350 DGFEGFCEAVRSYDN
+350 EGFDEFCKTVRSYDN
-365 AALCGLVWTANFVA
+365 ATLCGLVWTANFVA

-391 SLCAECFNQGDH
+391 SLCAECFNNGDH

-427 RETGF
+427 RESGF
-432 CRRHRLKT
+432 CRRHRLRT
-440 GEDVPCVPQDLLLM
+440 GENIPLIPRDLLLM
-454 SELVLPRFIISV
+454 SEMVLPRFILCII
-466 VQYLREGYT
+466 QYLRDGYVEPGENNTST
-475 EPDSGDLQ
+475 ERDLQ

-516 QQTFKDLSMG
+516 QQAFKELSMG
-526 QEDNTY
+526 QEENLY
-532 AKQNYE
+532 AKKNYD

-550 SVEDKALPPSTEGAA
+550 SVEEKGQSAA
-565 VVAEGAVASTE
+565 ADVGVGAEG
-576 ATAAGSPEESSKEED
+576 GED
-591 LDGGQSVGQRKRVK
+591 QDGGQSVGQRKRVK
-605 LSSATKDSSIM
+605 LSSSTKDPCIIE
-616 DSLKHKRFLEELL
+616 SLKHKCFLEELL

-705 ECHLLDVMV
+705 ECQLLDIMV
-714 TVLLYMMESCLVKS
+714 TVLLYMMESCLIKS
-728 ELQDEENSRHVV
+728 ELQDEENNRHVV
-740 VNCGEALLKNNT
+740 VNCSEALLKNNT

-771 RFLEDHSLLML
+771 KFLEDHALLML

-828 LLTHCKVKETQEYT
+828 LLTHCKVKVSLTHRINGT
-842 KTVVRYCLEAL
+842 CNTLK
-853 QLWFDAIGFVDEPAP
+853 LWFDTPAP

-912 PLQIQASLSEIHSN
+912 PLQIQACLSEIHSN

-971 ISFKVV
+971 ISSVFERFKVV
-977 DLLTMASQHQNPVL
+977 DLLTMASQHQNAVL

-1010 TSLRVHL
+1010 TSLRIHL

-1026 SEMVSQLCMNDR
+1026 AEMVSQLCMNDR
-1038 THSSLLDLI
+1038 THSALLDLI
-1047 PENPNPKSGV
+1047 PENPNPKSGI

-1065 EMLSTV
+1065 DMLSAV

-1116 QSAMDRYAAFLKQS
+1116 QSAMDRYAAFLKQF
-1130 GVDSTNPWPPYKER
+1130 GIHTGNPWPPYKER
-1144 TPLRPEYRGLVK
+1144 TPLHPCYKGLIR

-1166 IFTLLYKIWMDHH
+1166 IFTLLYKIWMDHQ

-1191 LIELGLDNQVQDDKE
+1191 LIELGLDNQIQDNKE
-1206 QEEPCIEEHCHDSWF
+1206 DEEHCHDSWF
-1221 PGTSL
+1221 PGTNL
-1226 LSNLHHIINFV
+1226 LSNLHHVINFV

-1247 VKREPPPSTSADA
+1247 VKREAPPSTSTELT
-1260 DATSFGPNLREA
+1260 AT

-1292 STEAS
+1292 TTEATQ
-1297 AQVVRPKSSS
+1297 AVRPKSSS

-1321 EILEVRESML
+1321 EILEIRESML
-1331 SLLIKLHQKLSA
+1331 SLLIKLHQKMSS
-1343 KQNSLPRILTK
+1343 KQNSLSASWLEDIESNRLAHGDGITAIERILTK
-1354 AAGRSRHSHRSIQ
+1354 AAARSCQIKRSIQ
-1367 EICGKVSPPVP
+1367 DICGKVCPPVP
-1378 PKKSSPADKKTMDKE
+1378 PKKNSPTDKKAMDKE

-1425 SPDGEAAMD
+1425 SPDTEAAMD
-1434 LGASDVMD
+1434 LGASEVME
-1442 SEVLYDCVICG
+1442 SEILYDCVICG

-1476 GHRCKSV
+1476 GHRCKSTEP
-1483 DAKKLPTTDEEHIYA
+1483 KNLPTSDEEHVYP
-1498 ADTCGVAHDLRL
+1498 ADTCGAANDVRL
-1510 ALMQHYFRE
+1510 TLMQQFFKD

-1553 SLRNVQN
+1553 SLRN

-1579 RQFANSVIPCRPGR
+1579 RQFANSVLPCRPGR
-1593 GPEAGAGRCPSNK
+1593 GTEAGTWHTPTNK
-1606 KTGVLVKEVEDLQGQ
+1606 KTSLLVKEVEELQEKPG
-1621 LAPFPTESNLSKE
+1621 LFPTESNLSKE

-1639 KDIKNATQ
+1639 KDIKNTTQ
-1647 KKYMDYGKN
+1647 KKYMDYGRN

-1663 FLFMGVGL
+1663 FLFMYSV
-1671 QVGLY
+1671 
-1676 LMLCVGASAHR
+1676 A
-1687 GVGLQV
+1687 
-1693 GVYLMLCVGGVGPQG
+1693 
-1708 ALAHRTNLEL
+1708 RTNLEL
-1718 ELVHRGGGLCSGG
+1718 ELVHRGGNLCSGG

-1741 NQLFQVLATHMRLY
+1741 NQLFHVLAMHMRLY

-1764 TRLTQVSE
+1764 TKLTQIVQIKEADSF
-1772 NQQEG
+1772 
-1777 EDEDRREVAM
+1777 DEERPEVPM

-1820 NLQFVQGLAAL
+1820 NLQFTQALAAL
-1831 SVKFSP
+1831 STKFSS
-1837 EEKRVWSTSG
+1837 EERQAWKWWLVW
-1847 ALKKNAANAD
+1847 
-1857 KCLEA
+1857 
-1862 LLSHVIGELS
+1862 
-1872 RDESVYR
+1872 
-1879 LNTEETSV
+1879 
-1887 LSSSVVSPQSI
+1887 SPQSI
-1898 EFSLRQFCLP
+1898 EFSLQQFCLP
-1908 FLRLSSLLQH
+1908 FLRLSCLLQH
-1918 HLYGDVLTEC
+1918 HLYGDNLTGCLEEEEFASLAVC
-1928 PTPSSV
+1928 LGLLPSAPQPANTV
-1934 PSASCL
+1934 QSASCL
-1940 EWPAV
+1940 EWPV
-1945 CAFQLVTQWCQE
+1945 NTFDLVTQWGAEFIAGCLSSPPQ
-1957 VTGLPEAQGDHSLTL
+1957 TL
-1972 LVQDPQW
+1972 LVHDPQW
-1979 AAPRLLRLPENYNV
+1979 AAPRLLQLPDNYNI
-1993 IFQYYHRKECTAC
+1993 IFQYYHRKAC
-2006 QKVPKDP
+2006 SACKKVPKDP
-2013 ALCLVCGTFVCL
+2013 ALCLVCGAFVCL
-2025 KGPCCKQQGVC
+2025 KGVCCKQQGIC

-2086 RRGKPLFL
+2086 RRGKPLYL
-2094 CAERYR
+2094 CEERYR

>member
-1 MADMSPTEAKVAR
+1 
-14 QIEYYFGDHN
+14 
-24 LPRDKFLKEQL
+24 
-35 QVDDGWV
+35 
-42 AVATMLQF
+42 
-50 NREAYHAKKAEERK
+50 
-64 AHKADSK
+64 
-71 AKAKH
+71 
-76 NQDEQQKQTEDK
+76 
-88 EMDLLLEEQTGCL
+88 
-101 LKFSGELDQ
+101 
-110 VSREDFHALFSGH
+110 
-123 GKIKWVDFTR
+123 
-133 GAKEGT
+133 
-139 LLFDGKAQ
+139 
-147 EALDKATEA
+147 
-156 NGGTLQIKDNDAT
+156 
-169 WELLEGDV
+169 
-177 EKDVMKKMIQAQQE
+177 
-191 LHSRNK
+191 
-197 GRGPPSPK
+197 
-205 KRARE
+205 
-210 DTADAPA
+210 
-217 AKHRRPNA
+217 
-225 EDSAS
+225 
-230 TSQICDQFA
+230 
-239 FDVIKGNRP
+239 
-248 TPDLARTPENMTP
+248 
-261 RTWQDNK
+261 
-268 NKSVDNK
+268 
-275 PESMMAASLLPSLR
+275 
-289 CGDKKATAARL
+289 
-300 KADLSR
+300 
-306 ATDDNCASG
+306 
-315 AHRQLQELL
+315 
-324 DAVLDPETPATD
+324 
-336 AEALDWCK
+336 
-344 CLIAGG
+344 
-350 DGFEGFCEAVRSYDN
+350 
-365 AALCGLVWTANFVA
+365 
-379 YRCRTCGISPCM
+379 M
-391 SLCAECFNQGDH
+391 SLCAECFNNGDH

-427 RETGF
+427 RESGF

-440 GEDVPCVPQDLLLM
+440 GENVPSVPRELLLM
-454 SELVLPRFIISV
+454 SEMVLPRFIISV
-466 VQYLREGYT
+466 IQYLREGYT
-475 EPDSGDLQ
+475 EPGEDSGSERDLQ

-526 QEDNTY
+526 NLPLDLSPMLTISPFLWERRMVIRVSMNDSTGSPAKCVLFLGVQED
-532 AKQNYE
+532 
-538 KYLSALK
+538 
-545 NSGLV
+545 
-550 SVEDKALPPSTEGAA
+550 P
-565 VVAEGAVASTE
+565 
-576 ATAAGSPEESSKEED
+576 
-591 LDGGQSVGQRKRVK
+591 DGGQALGQRKRVK
-605 LSSATKDSSIM
+605 LSSTTKDTSIM
-616 DSLKHKRFLEELL
+616 DSLKHKCFLEELL

-705 ECHLLDVMV
+705 ECQLLDVMV

-728 ELQDEENSRHVV
+728 ELQDEEKSRHVV

-771 RFLEDHSLLML
+771 KFLEDHSLLML

-795 NKRELNEHVEFESQT
+795 NKREMNEHVEFESQT

-971 ISFKVV
+971 ISSVFERFKVV
-977 DLLTMASQHQNPVL
+977 DLLTMASVHQNALL

-1010 TSLRVHL
+1010 TSLRLHL

-1047 PENPNPKSGV
+1047 PENPNPKSGI

-1065 EMLSTV
+1065 EMLSAV

-1130 GVDSTNPWPPYKER
+1130 GIHTGNPWPPYKER
-1144 TPLRPEYRGLVK
+1144 SPLHPSYKGLVQ

-1166 IFTLLYKIWMDHH
+1166 IFTLLYKIWMDHQ

-1191 LIELGLDNQVQDDKE
+1191 LIELGLDNQDQEHKE
-1206 QEEPCIEEHCHDSWF
+1206 EEEPCIEEHCHDSWF

-1226 LSNLHHIINFV
+1226 LSNLHHVINFV

-1247 VKREPPPSTSADA
+1247 VKREPPPSTSTELFA
-1260 DATSFGPNLREA
+1260 SLSNLREA

-1343 KQNSLPRILTK
+1343 KQNSLPAGWLEEAAAGGGPADAGRHTHGDGITAIERILTK
-1354 AAGRSRHSHRSIQ
+1354 AAGRSRHSQRSIQ
-1367 EICGKVSPPVP
+1367 EICGKVCPPVP
-1378 PKKSSPADKKTMDKE
+1378 PKKSSPADKKTLDKE
-1393 ERRQRARERQ
+1393 ERRTRARERQ

-1434 LGASDVMD
+1434 LGLTELMD
-1442 SEVLYDCVICG
+1442 SEILYDCVICG

-1476 GHRCKSV
+1476 GHRCKTGE
-1483 DAKKLPTTDEEHIYA
+1483 AKKLPTSDEEHIYA

-1510 ALMQHYFRE
+1510 ALMQRFFRE

-1553 SLRNVQN
+1553 SLRN

-1579 RQFANSVIPCRPGR
+1579 RQFANSVIPCRPGP
-1593 GPEAGAGRCPSNK
+1593 GLEAGAWHCPSNK
-1606 KTGVLVKEVEDLQGQ
+1606 KPSVLVKEVEDLQG
-1621 LAPFPTESNLSKE
+1621 LMAPFPTVSNLSKE

-1639 KDIKNATQ
+1639 KDIKNTTQ

-1663 FLFMGVGL
+1663 FLFMYSV
-1671 QVGLY
+1671 
-1676 LMLCVGASAHR
+1676 A
-1687 GVGLQV
+1687 
-1693 GVYLMLCVGGVGPQG
+1693 
-1708 ALAHRTNLEL
+1708 RTNLEL
-1718 ELVHRGGGLCSGG
+1718 ELVHRGGHLCSGG
-1731 ASAAAKRSCL
+1731 ASGAAKRSCL

-1764 TRLTQVSE
+1764 TRLTQVTKSQGPE
-1772 NQQEG
+1772 V
-1777 EDEDRREVAM
+1777 DRREVAM

-1820 NLQFVQGLAAL
+1820 NLQFVQALAAL
-1831 SVKFSP
+1831 SAQFSP
-1837 EEKRVWSTSG
+1837 EERQAWSMSG
-1847 ALKKNAANAD
+1847 TPKKNAANGE
-1857 KCLEA
+1857 KCFEA

-1872 RDESVYR
+1872 SDETIYR
-1879 LNTEETSV
+1879 LNAAEPTV
-1887 LSSSVVSPQSI
+1887 LSSSVWSPQSI

-1908 FLRLSSLLQH
+1908 YLRIASLLQH

-1928 PTPSSV
+1928 LQEDEFWTLVVGLGLLAPGPQTPSSSSSPI

-1940 EWPAV
+1940 EWPGV
-1945 CAFQLVTQWCQE
+1945 SAFQLVTQWCE
-1957 VTGLPEAQGDHSLTL
+1957 EMKGLPETQAEHTLTL

-1979 AAPRLLRLPENYNV
+1979 GAPRLLQLPDNYN
-1993 IFQYYHRKECTAC
+1993 ILFQYYHRKACSAC

-2025 KGPCCKQQGVC
+2025 KGPCCKQQGTC

>member
-1 MADMSPTEAKVAR
+1 MMAASQPLR
-14 QIEYYFGDHN
+14 
-24 LPRDKFLKEQL
+24 RDKSATAAHLK
-35 QVDDGWV
+35 
-42 AVATMLQF
+42 A
-50 NREAYHAKKAEERK
+50 
-64 AHKADSK
+64 
-71 AKAKH
+71 
-76 NQDEQQKQTEDK
+76 
-88 EMDLLLEEQTGCL
+88 
-101 LKFSGELDQ
+101 
-110 VSREDFHALFSGH
+110 
-123 GKIKWVDFTR
+123 
-133 GAKEGT
+133 
-139 LLFDGKAQ
+139 
-147 EALDKATEA
+147 
-156 NGGTLQIKDNDAT
+156 
-169 WELLEGDV
+169 
-177 EKDVMKKMIQAQQE
+177 
-191 LHSRNK
+191 
-197 GRGPPSPK
+197 
-205 KRARE
+205 
-210 DTADAPA
+210 
-217 AKHRRPNA
+217 
-225 EDSAS
+225 
-230 TSQICDQFA
+230 
-239 FDVIKGNRP
+239 
-248 TPDLARTPENMTP
+248 DLARTDT
-261 RTWQDNK
+261 
-268 NKSVDNK
+268 S
-275 PESMMAASLLPSLR
+275 
-289 CGDKKATAARL
+289 
-300 KADLSR
+300 
-306 ATDDNCASG
+306 SG
-315 AHRQLQELL
+315 LRQLQELL
-324 DAVLDPETPATD
+324 DVVLNPENPAADT
-336 AEALDWCK
+336 EALDWCK

-350 DGFEGFCEAVRSYDN
+350 EGFEEFCKTVRSYDN
-365 AALCGLVWTANFVA
+365 ATLCGLVWTANFVA

-391 SLCAECFNQGDH
+391 SLCAECFNNGDH

-414 AGGACDCGDSNVM
+414 AGGACDCGDGNVM
-427 RETGF
+427 RESGF
-432 CRRHRLKT
+432 CRRHRLRT
-440 GEDVPCVPQDLLLM
+440 GENVPSIPRDLLLM
-454 SELVLPRFIISV
+454 SEMVLPRFILCII
-466 VQYLREGYT
+466 QYLRDGYVEQDT
-475 EPDSGDLQ
+475 AAERDLQ

-516 QQTFKDLSMG
+516 QQTFKDYCKIVFFLISGIIYLSFKS
-526 QEDNTY
+526 QEDPD
-532 AKQNYE
+532 
-538 KYLSALK
+538 S
-545 NSGLV
+545 
-550 SVEDKALPPSTEGAA
+550 
-565 VVAEGAVASTE
+565 
-576 ATAAGSPEESSKEED
+576 
-591 LDGGQSVGQRKRVK
+591 GQSVGQRKRVK
-605 LSSATKDSSIM
+605 LSSSTKDPRIIE
-616 DSLKHKRFLEELL
+616 SLKHKCFLEELL

-705 ECHLLDVMV
+705 ECQLLDIMV
-714 TVLLYMMESCLVKS
+714 TVLLYMMESCLIKS
-728 ELQDEENSRHVV
+728 ELQDEEHSRHVV
-740 VNCGEALLKNNT
+740 VNCSEALLKNNT

-771 RFLEDHSLLML
+771 KFLEDHSLLML

-842 KTVVRYCLEAL
+842 KTVVRYCLETL
-853 QLWFDAIGFVDEPAP
+853 QIWFDAIGFIDEPSP

-882 MFLSKAVKCQGLDL
+882 MFLSKAIKCQGLDL

-971 ISFKVV
+971 ISSVFERFKVV
-977 DLLTMASQHQNPVL
+977 DLLTMASQHQNAVL

-1010 TSLRVHL
+1010 TSLRIHL

-1038 THSSLLDLI
+1038 THSALLDLI
-1047 PENPNPKSGV
+1047 PENPNPKSGI

-1065 EMLSTV
+1065 EMLSAV

-1116 QSAMDRYAAFLKQS
+1116 QSAMDRYSAFLKQS
-1130 GVDSTNPWPPYKER
+1130 GVHTGNPWPPYKER
-1144 TPLRPEYRGLVK
+1144 TPLHPCYKGLIK

-1166 IFTLLYKIWMDHH
+1166 IFTLLYKIWMDHQ

-1191 LIELGLDNQVQDDKE
+1191 LIELGLDNQ
-1206 QEEPCIEEHCHDSWF
+1206 EPCIEEHCHDSWF
-1221 PGTSL
+1221 PGTNL
-1226 LSNLHHIINFV
+1226 LSNLHHVINFV

-1247 VKREPPPSTSADA
+1247 VKREAPPSTSSEA
-1260 DATSFGPNLREA
+1260 SSYGQNLREA

-1292 STEAS
+1292 NTEA

-1321 EILEVRESML
+1321 EILEIRESML
-1331 SLLIKLHQKLSA
+1331 SLLIKLHQKMSSR
-1343 KQNSLPRILTK
+1343 QNSLSASWLEDMDTSRHAHGDGITAIERILTK
-1354 AAGRSRHSHRSIQ
+1354 AATRSCQIKRSIQ
-1367 EICGKVSPPVP
+1367 DICGKVCPPVP
-1378 PKKSSPADKKTMDKE
+1378 PKKNSPTDKKAMDKE

-1425 SPDGEAAMD
+1425 PPDTEAAMD
-1434 LGASDVMD
+1434 LGASEVME

-1476 GHRCKSV
+1476 GHRCKNKE
-1483 DAKKLPTTDEEHIYA
+1483 AKKLPTSDEEHIYP
-1498 ADTCGVAHDLRL
+1498 ADTCGVAHDVRL
-1510 ALMQHYFRE
+1510 TLMQRFFKD

-1553 SLRNVQN
+1553 SLRN

-1579 RQFANSVIPCRPGR
+1579 RQFANSVLPCRPGR
-1593 GPEAGAGRCPSNK
+1593 STEAGAWHAPTNK
-1606 KTGVLVKEVEDLQGQ
+1606 KMCVLVKEVEDLQDKLG
-1621 LAPFPTESNLSKE
+1621 LFPVSFTTETNLSKE

-1639 KDIKNATQ
+1639 KDIKNTTQ

-1656 PGSPDND
+1656 PASPDND
-1663 FLFMGVGL
+1663 FLFMYSV
-1671 QVGLY
+1671 
-1676 LMLCVGASAHR
+1676 A
-1687 GVGLQV
+1687 
-1693 GVYLMLCVGGVGPQG
+1693 
-1708 ALAHRTNLEL
+1708 RTNLEL
-1718 ELVHRGGGLCSGG
+1718 ELVHRGGNLCSGG

-1741 NQLFQVLATHMRLY
+1741 NQLFHVLAMHMRLY

-1764 TRLTQVSE
+1764 TRLTQITQNKE
-1772 NQQEG
+1772 
-1777 EDEDRREVAM
+1777 RPEVPM

-1820 NLQFVQGLAAL
+1820 NLQFIQAVAAL
-1831 SVKFSP
+1831 STRLSP
-1837 EEKRVWSTSG
+1837 EERQAWSTSG
-1847 ALKKNAANAD
+1847 ALKKVQVN
-1857 KCLEA
+1857 
-1862 LLSHVIGELS
+1862 VW
-1872 RDESVYR
+1872 
-1879 LNTEETSV
+1879 
-1887 LSSSVVSPQSI
+1887 SPQSI
-1898 EFSLRQFCLP
+1898 EFSLQQFCLP
-1908 FLRLSSLLQH
+1908 FLRLSCLLQH
-1918 HLYGDVLTEC
+1918 HLYGDNLTGCSEEEEFSSLAVC
-1928 PTPSSV
+1928 LGLLPSAPQPSNTV
-1934 PSASCL
+1934 HSASCL
-1940 EWPAV
+1940 EWAV
-1945 CAFQLVTQWCQE
+1945 SAFDSVTQWCAE
-1957 VTGLPEAQGDHSLTL
+1957 VRGLTHMQTL
-1972 LVQDPQW
+1972 LDQDPQW
-1979 AAPRLLRLPENYNV
+1979 AASRLLQLPDNYNI
-1993 IFQYYHRKECTAC
+1993 IFQYYHRKACTSC
-2006 QKVPKDP
+2006 KKVPKDP
-2013 ALCLVCGTFVCL
+2013 ALCLVCGAFVCL
-2025 KGPCCKQQGVC
+2025 KGVCCKHFC
-2036 ECVLHSQHCGA
+2036 ESYAACHFSHSC
-2047 ATGIFLLINASV
+2047 FP
-2059 IIIIRGHRF
+2059 
-2068 CLWGSV
+2068 LWPFSS
-2074 YLDAHGEEDRDL
+2074 
-2086 RRGKPLFL
+2086 RGKPLFL
-2094 CAERYR
+2094 CEERYR

>member
-1 MADMSPTEAKVAR
+1 
-14 QIEYYFGDHN
+14 
-24 LPRDKFLKEQL
+24 
-35 QVDDGWV
+35 
-42 AVATMLQF
+42 
-50 NREAYHAKKAEERK
+50 
-64 AHKADSK
+64 
-71 AKAKH
+71 
-76 NQDEQQKQTEDK
+76 
-88 EMDLLLEEQTGCL
+88 
-101 LKFSGELDQ
+101 
-110 VSREDFHALFSGH
+110 
-123 GKIKWVDFTR
+123 
-133 GAKEGT
+133 
-139 LLFDGKAQ
+139 
-147 EALDKATEA
+147 
-156 NGGTLQIKDNDAT
+156 
-169 WELLEGDV
+169 
-177 EKDVMKKMIQAQQE
+177 
-191 LHSRNK
+191 
-197 GRGPPSPK
+197 
-205 KRARE
+205 
-210 DTADAPA
+210 
-217 AKHRRPNA
+217 
-225 EDSAS
+225 
-230 TSQICDQFA
+230 
-239 FDVIKGNRP
+239 
-248 TPDLARTPENMTP
+248 
-261 RTWQDNK
+261 
-268 NKSVDNK
+268 
-275 PESMMAASLLPSLR
+275 MMAASLLR
-289 CGDKKATAARL
+289 RDKRSTAAHL
-300 KADLSR
+300 KADLKR
-306 ATDDNCASG
+306 TDNSSG
-315 AHRQLQELL
+315 LRQLRELL
-324 DAVLDPETPATD
+324 DNVLHPERGSEP
-336 AEALDWCK
+336 EALEWCK
-344 CLIAGG
+344 SLLAGG
-350 DGFEGFCEAVRSYDN
+350 DGFDEFCRTVRSYDN
-365 AALCGLVWTANFVA
+365 ATLCGLVWTANFVA

-391 SLCAECFNQGDH
+391 SLCAECFNNGDH

-414 AGGACDCGDSNVM
+414 AGGACDCGDGNVM
-427 RETGF
+427 RESGF
-432 CRRHRLKT
+432 CSRHRLQT
-440 GEDVPCVPQDLLLM
+440 GENVPSVPLDLLLM
-454 SELVLPRFIISV
+454 SEMVLPRFIISII
-466 VQYLREGYT
+466 QYLRDGYT
-475 EPDSGDLQ
+475 EPESAADRDLQ
-483 KVLQQLEPQI
+483 KVLQQLDLHI

-516 QQTFKDLSMG
+516 QQIFKELSMG
-526 QEDNTY
+526 QEESVY
-532 AKQNYE
+532 AKSNYE

-545 NSGLV
+545 SSGLV
-550 SVEDKALPPSTEGAA
+550 SVEEKGAGAGASDTPAGAGALGLLGAA
-565 VVAEGAVASTE
+565 ASLE
-576 ATAAGSPEESSKEED
+576 DSSKEED
-591 LDGGQSVGQRKRVK
+591 QDGLQGVGQRKRVK
-605 LSSATKDSSIM
+605 LSSSSKDPSIM
-616 DSLKHKRFLEELL
+616 DTLKHKCFLEELL

-705 ECHLLDVMV
+705 ECQLLDIMV
-714 TVLLYMMESCLVKS
+714 TVLLYMMESCLIKS
-728 ELQDEENSRHVV
+728 QLQDEENNRHVV

-771 RFLEDHSLLML
+771 RFLEDHSLLLL

-795 NKRELNEHVEFESQT
+795 NKRELSEHVEFESQT

-828 LLTHCKVKETQEYT
+828 LLTHCKVKETHEYT
-842 KTVVRYCLEAL
+842 RTVVRYCLETL
-853 QLWFDAIGFVDEPAP
+853 QMWFDAIGFVDEPALH
-868 NQVTFHLPLHRYYA
+868 QLTFHLPLHRYYA
-882 MFLSKAVKCQGLDL
+882 MFLSKGVKCQGLDL

-971 ISFKVV
+971 ISSVFERFKVV
-977 DLLTMASQHQNPVL
+977 DLLTMASQHQNAVL

-1010 TSLRVHL
+1010 SSLRVHL
-1017 GMTDDEILR
+1017 GMSDDEILR
-1026 SEMVSQLCMNDR
+1026 AEIVSQLCMNDR

-1065 EMLSTV
+1065 EMLAAV

-1106 VLRTVYRRDV
+1106 ILRTVYRRDV
-1116 QSAMDRYAAFLKQS
+1116 QSAMDRYGAFLKQS
-1130 GVDSTNPWPPYKER
+1130 GVHTGNPWPPYKER
-1144 TPLRPEYRGLVK
+1144 TPLHPCYKGLVR

-1166 IFTLLYKIWMDHH
+1166 IFTLLYKIWMDHQ

-1191 LIELGLDNQVQDDKE
+1191 LIELGLDNPVQDNQVE
-1206 QEEPCIEEHCHDSWF
+1206 EEPCIEEHCHDSWF

-1226 LSNLHHIINFV
+1226 LSNLHHVINFV

-1247 VKREPPPSTSADA
+1247 VERKRARERERETPASTSSESS
-1260 DATSFGPNLREA
+1260 SFGQSSRRLTGNWRENLREA

-1292 STEAS
+1292 NHEAS
-1297 AQVVRPKSSS
+1297 QAVRPKSSS
-1307 TRWVPPGTPPQLVT
+1307 SRWLPPGSPPQLVT
-1321 EILEVRESML
+1321 EILEIGESML
-1331 SLLIKLHQKLSA
+1331 SLLVKLHQKLSG
-1343 KQNSLPRILTK
+1343 KQNSLSLSWLAEVDPAHHAHGDGLTAIERVLAK
-1354 AAGRSRHSHRSIQ
+1354 AAARSRHSKRCLQ
-1367 EICGKVSPPVP
+1367 EICGQVCPPIPLKKNSPGD
-1378 PKKSSPADKKTMDKE
+1378 KKSMDKE

-1425 SPDGEAAMD
+1425 SPETDSVMDMGSAEA
-1434 LGASDVMD
+1434 LD

-1476 GHRCKSV
+1476 GHRCRSDTPKR
-1483 DAKKLPTTDEEHIYA
+1483 LPTTDEEHISPE
-1498 ADTCGVAHDLRL
+1498 DTCGATHDVRL
-1510 ALMQHYFRE
+1510 SLMQRYFKD
-1519 SSCLQSVSIGWDGGV
+1519 SSCLQSVSIGWVGGV

-1553 SLRNVQN
+1553 SLRN

-1579 RQFANSVIPCRPGR
+1579 RQFANSVLPCRPGR
-1593 GPEAGAGRCPSNK
+1593 GMETGAWHTPSNK
-1606 KTGVLVKEVEDLQGQ
+1606 SMSTLVKEVEDLQEQ
-1621 LAPFPTESNLSKE
+1621 LGIFPVSASLKQRDPILAESNLSKE
-1634 MELVI
+1634 MESVI
-1639 KDIKNATQ
+1639 KDIKNTTQ

-1663 FLFMGVGL
+1663 FLFMYSV
-1671 QVGLY
+1671 
-1676 LMLCVGASAHR
+1676 A
-1687 GVGLQV
+1687 
-1693 GVYLMLCVGGVGPQG
+1693 
-1708 ALAHRTNLEL
+1708 RTNLEL
-1718 ELVHRGGGLCSGG
+1718 ELVHRGGNLCSGG

-1741 NQLFQVLATHMRLY
+1741 NQLFHVLAMHMRLY

-1764 TRLTQVSE
+1764 TRLTQSTQSRDNE
-1772 NQQEG
+1772 YCG
-1777 EDEDRREVAM
+1777 DERPEVPM

-1793 SLLIIFVLTMP
+1793 SLLIIFILTMP

-1813 CVVKMLY
+1813 CVVKVLY
-1820 NLQFVQGLAAL
+1820 SLQYTQALAAL
-1831 SVKFSP
+1831 SVRFSP
-1837 EEKRVWSTSG
+1837 EERLVWSNTG
-1847 ALKKNAANAD
+1847 AAKKNTPNSD
-1857 KCLEA
+1857 KSWES
-1862 LLSHVIGELS
+1862 LLGHVISELTKAK
-1872 RDESVYR
+1872 DVYGT
-1879 LNTEETSV
+1879 NSEETLV
-1887 LSSSVVSPQSI
+1887 LSSSVWSPQSI
-1898 EFSLRQFCLP
+1898 EFSLQQFCLP
-1908 FLRLSSLLQH
+1908 FLRLSCLLQH
-1918 HLYGDVLTEC
+1918 HLYGDSLPGCLVEEEFSLLAGC
-1928 PTPSSV
+1928 LGLAGSAQSS
-1934 PSASCL
+1934 AACL
-1940 EWPAV
+1940 EWNIS
-1945 CAFQLVTQWCQE
+1945 AFDLISQWCSE
-1957 VTGLPEAQGDHSLTL
+1957 VIALSDTPSQQSVSLL
-1972 LVQDPQW
+1972 GQDPQW
-1979 AAPRLLRLPENYNV
+1979 AAPRLLHLPDNYNT
-1993 IFQYYHRKECTAC
+1993 IFQFYHRKSCTSC
-2006 QKVPKDP
+2006 GKTPKDP
-2013 ALCLVCGTFVCL
+2013 ALCLVCGAFVCL
-2025 KGPCCKQQGVC
+2025 KGHCCKQQGVC

-2086 RRGKPLFL
+2086 RRGKPLYL
-2094 CAERYR
+2094 CEERYR

>member
-1 MADMSPTEAKVAR
+1 MLSVTLISEP
-14 QIEYYFGDHN
+14 QISAS
-24 LPRDKFLKEQL
+24 FLK
-35 QVDDGWV
+35 
-42 AVATMLQF
+42 
-50 NREAYHAKKAEERK
+50 
-64 AHKADSK
+64 S
-71 AKAKH
+71 
-76 NQDEQQKQTEDK
+76 
-88 EMDLLLEEQTGCL
+88 
-101 LKFSGELDQ
+101 
-110 VSREDFHALFSGH
+110 
-123 GKIKWVDFTR
+123 
-133 GAKEGT
+133 
-139 LLFDGKAQ
+139 
-147 EALDKATEA
+147 
-156 NGGTLQIKDNDAT
+156 
-169 WELLEGDV
+169 
-177 EKDVMKKMIQAQQE
+177 
-191 LHSRNK
+191 
-197 GRGPPSPK
+197 
-205 KRARE
+205 
-210 DTADAPA
+210 
-217 AKHRRPNA
+217 
-225 EDSAS
+225 
-230 TSQICDQFA
+230 
-239 FDVIKGNRP
+239 
-248 TPDLARTPENMTP
+248 
-261 RTWQDNK
+261 
-268 NKSVDNK
+268 
-275 PESMMAASLLPSLR
+275 
-289 CGDKKATAARL
+289 TAAHL
-300 KADLSR
+300 KADLKR
-306 ATDDNCASG
+306 TDNSSG
-315 AHRQLQELL
+315 LRQLQELL
-324 DAVLDPETPATD
+324 DSVLHPERGSEP
-336 AEALDWCK
+336 EALEWCK
-344 CLIAGG
+344 WLLAGG
-350 DGFEGFCEAVRSYDN
+350 DGFDEFCRTVRSYDN
-365 AALCGLVWTANFVA
+365 ATLCGLVWTANFVA

-391 SLCAECFNQGDH
+391 SLCAECFNNGDH

-414 AGGACDCGDSNVM
+414 AGGACDCGDGNVM
-427 RETGF
+427 RESGF
-432 CRRHRLKT
+432 CSRHRLKT
-440 GEDVPCVPQDLLLM
+440 GENVPSVPRDLLLM
-454 SELVLPRFIISV
+454 SEMVLPRFIITII
-466 VQYLREGYT
+466 QYLRDGYT
-475 EPDSGDLQ
+475 EPESAADRDLQ
-483 KVLQQLEPQI
+483 KVLQQLDLHI

-516 QQTFKDLSMG
+516 QQTFKELSMG
-526 QEDNTY
+526 QEENVY
-532 AKQNYE
+532 AKRNYE

-545 NSGLV
+545 SSGLL
-550 SVEDKALPPSTEGAA
+550 SVEEKGTGA
-565 VVAEGAVASTE
+565 GATD
-576 ATAAGSPEESSKEED
+576 TPAGAGGETGLDDSSED
-591 LDGGQSVGQRKRVK
+591 QDGLQGVGQRKRVK
-605 LSSATKDSSIM
+605 LSSSTKDPSIM
-616 DSLKHKRFLEELL
+616 DTLKHKCFLEELL

-650 DQDYKITF
+650 DQDYKVF
-658 TKTFV
+658 S
-663 QHYAFIMKTL
+663 TL

-705 ECHLLDVMV
+705 ECQLLDIMV
-714 TVLLYMMESCLVKS
+714 TVLIYMMESCLIKS
-728 ELQDEENSRHVV
+728 ELQDEESNHHVV

-771 RFLEDHSLLML
+771 RFLEDQSLLL
-782 WMSFVSFFQGMNL
+782 PWMSFVSFFQGMNL

-842 KTVVRYCLEAL
+842 KTVVQYCLDTL
-853 QLWFDAIGFVDEPAP
+853 QMWFDAIGFVDEPAL
-868 NQVTFHLPLHRYYA
+868 NQLTFHLPLHRYYA
-882 MFLSKAVKCQGLDL
+882 MFLSKGVKCQGLDL

-971 ISFKVV
+971 ISSVFERFKVV
-977 DLLTMASQHQNPVL
+977 DLLTMASQHQNAVL

-1010 TSLRVHL
+1010 SSLRIHL
-1017 GMTDDEILR
+1017 GMSDDEILR
-1026 SEMVSQLCMNDR
+1026 AEMVSQLCMNDR

-1065 EMLSTV
+1065 EMLSAV

-1106 VLRTVYRRDV
+1106 ILRTVYRRDV
-1116 QSAMDRYAAFLKQS
+1116 QSAMDRYSAFLKQS
-1130 GVDSTNPWPPYKER
+1130 GIQTGNPWPPYKER
-1144 TPLRPEYRGLVK
+1144 TPLHPCYKGLVR

-1166 IFTLLYKIWMDHH
+1166 IFTLLYKIWMDHQ

-1191 LIELGLDNQVQDDKE
+1191 LIELGLDNPVQDDKV
-1206 QEEPCIEEHCHDSWF
+1206 EEVSIEHCHDSWF

-1226 LSNLHHIINFV
+1226 LSNLHHVINFV

-1247 VKREPPPSTSADA
+1247 VDGLFILPAYSPSVVS
-1260 DATSFGPNLREA
+1260 PQNLREA

-1292 STEAS
+1292 NHEAS
-1297 AQVVRPKSSS
+1297 QAVRPKSSS
-1307 TRWVPPGTPPQLVT
+1307 SRWLPPGSPPQLVT
-1321 EILEVRESML
+1321 EILEIGESML
-1331 SLLIKLHQKLSA
+1331 SLLVKLHQKLSG
-1343 KQNSLPRILTK
+1343 KQNSLSLSWLAEVDPAHHAHGDGLTAIERILAK
-1354 AAGRSRHSHRSIQ
+1354 AATRSRHSKRCLQ
-1367 EICGKVSPPVP
+1367 EICGKVCPPIP
-1378 PKKSSPADKKTMDKE
+1378 PKKNSPGDKKSMDKE

-1425 SPDGEAAMD
+1425 SPETDAVMD
-1434 LGASDVMD
+1434 MGSAEPLD

-1476 GHRCKSV
+1476 GHRCRSDTPKR
-1483 DAKKLPTTDEEHIYA
+1483 LPITDEEHIYPE
-1498 ADTCGVAHDLRL
+1498 DTCGATHDVRL
-1510 ALMQHYFRE
+1510 SLMQRYFKD

-1553 SLRNVQN
+1553 SLRN

-1579 RQFANSVIPCRPGR
+1579 RQFANSVLPCRPGR
-1593 GPEAGAGRCPSNK
+1593 GMETGAWHAPSNK
-1606 KTGVLVKEVEDLQGQ
+1606 SMSTLVREVEDLQEQ
-1621 LAPFPTESNLSKE
+1621 LGIFPVSVESNLSKE
-1634 MELVI
+1634 MESVI
-1639 KDIKNATQ
+1639 KDIKNTTQ

-1663 FLFMGVGL
+1663 FLFMYSV
-1671 QVGLY
+1671 
-1676 LMLCVGASAHR
+1676 A
-1687 GVGLQV
+1687 
-1693 GVYLMLCVGGVGPQG
+1693 
-1708 ALAHRTNLEL
+1708 RTNLEL
-1718 ELVHRGGGLCSGG
+1718 ELVHRGGNLCSGG

-1741 NQLFQVLATHMRLY
+1741 NQLFHVLAMHMRLY

-1764 TRLTQVSE
+1764 TRLTQSTHSRDHVYCD
-1772 NQQEG
+1772 
-1777 EDEDRREVAM
+1777 DERPEVPM

-1793 SLLIIFVLTMP
+1793 SLLIIFILTMP

-1813 CVVKMLY
+1813 CVVKVLY
-1820 NLQFVQGLAAL
+1820 SLQYTQALAAL
-1831 SVKFSP
+1831 SVRFSR
-1837 EEKRVWSTSG
+1837 EERLAWSR
-1847 ALKKNAANAD
+1847 KNTPNSD
-1857 KCLEA
+1857 KSWES
-1862 LLSHVIGELS
+1862 LLGHMISELTKAK
-1872 RDESVYR
+1872 DVYDT
-1879 LNTEETSV
+1879 NSEETLV
-1887 LSSSVVSPQSI
+1887 LSSSVWSPQSI
-1898 EFSLRQFCLP
+1898 EFSLQQFCLP
-1908 FLRLSSLLQH
+1908 FLRLSCLLQH
-1918 HLYGDVLTEC
+1918 HLYGDSLPGCLVEEEFSLLAGC
-1928 PTPSSV
+1928 LGLAGSAQSS
-1934 PSASCL
+1934 AACL
-1940 EWPAV
+1940 EWNISA
-1945 CAFQLVTQWCQE
+1945 LDLISQWCSE
-1957 VTGLPEAQGDHSLTL
+1957 EIYFVSDFLESLQSL
-1972 LVQDPQW
+1972 LGQDPQW
-1979 AAPRLLRLPENYNV
+1979 AAPRLLHLPDNYNT
-1993 IFQYYHRKECTAC
+1993 IFQYYHRKSCTSC
-2006 QKVPKDP
+2006 GKTPKDP
-2013 ALCLVCGTFVCL
+2013 ALCLVCGAFVCL
-2025 KGPCCKQQGVC
+2025 KGQCCKQQGVC

-2086 RRGKPLFL
+2086 RRGKPLYL
-2094 CAERYR
+2094 CEERYR

>member
-1 MADMSPTEAKVAR
+1 
-14 QIEYYFGDHN
+14 
-24 LPRDKFLKEQL
+24 
-35 QVDDGWV
+35 
-42 AVATMLQF
+42 
-50 NREAYHAKKAEERK
+50 
-64 AHKADSK
+64 
-71 AKAKH
+71 
-76 NQDEQQKQTEDK
+76 
-88 EMDLLLEEQTGCL
+88 
-101 LKFSGELDQ
+101 
-110 VSREDFHALFSGH
+110 
-123 GKIKWVDFTR
+123 
-133 GAKEGT
+133 
-139 LLFDGKAQ
+139 
-147 EALDKATEA
+147 
-156 NGGTLQIKDNDAT
+156 
-169 WELLEGDV
+169 
-177 EKDVMKKMIQAQQE
+177 
-191 LHSRNK
+191 
-197 GRGPPSPK
+197 
-205 KRARE
+205 
-210 DTADAPA
+210 
-217 AKHRRPNA
+217 
-225 EDSAS
+225 
-230 TSQICDQFA
+230 
-239 FDVIKGNRP
+239 
-248 TPDLARTPENMTP
+248 
-261 RTWQDNK
+261 
-268 NKSVDNK
+268 
-275 PESMMAASLLPSLR
+275 MMAASLLR
-289 CGDKKATAARL
+289 RDKKATAAHL
-300 KADLSR
+300 KADLNR
-306 ATDDNCASG
+306 ADNGSG
-315 AHRQLQELL
+315 VRQLQELL
-324 DAVLDPETPATD
+324 DAVLNPETPAADT
-336 AEALDWCK
+336 EALDWCK

-350 DGFEGFCEAVRSYDN
+350 EGFEEFCKTVRSYDN
-365 AALCGLVWTANFVA
+365 ATLCGLVWTANFVA

-391 SLCAECFNQGDH
+391 SLCAECFNNGDH

-414 AGGACDCGDSNVM
+414 AGGACDCGDGNVM
-427 RETGF
+427 RESGF
-432 CRRHRLKT
+432 CRRHRLRT
-440 GEDVPCVPQDLLLM
+440 GENVPSIPRDLLLM
-454 SELVLPRFIISV
+454 SEMVLPHFILCII
-466 VQYLREGYT
+466 QYLRDGYIEADTST
-475 EPDSGDLQ
+475 ERDLQ

-516 QQTFKDLSMG
+516 QQTFKELSM
-526 QEDNTY
+526 
-532 AKQNYE
+532 
-538 KYLSALK
+538 ALQ

-550 SVEDKALPPSTEGAA
+550 SVEEKVQGATA
-565 VVAEGAVASTE
+565 DVTGGAEGGAGAMVLLGT
-576 ATAAGSPEESSKEED
+576 TAPGSPDESSKEED
-591 LDGGQSVGQRKRVK
+591 QDAGQSVGQRKRVK
-605 LSSATKDSSIM
+605 LSSSTKDPCIIE
-616 DSLKHKRFLEELL
+616 SLKHKCFLEELL

-705 ECHLLDVMV
+705 ECQLLDIMV
-714 TVLLYMMESCLVKS
+714 TVLLYMMESCLIKS

-740 VNCGEALLKNNT
+740 VNCSEALLKNNT

-771 RFLEDHSLLML
+771 KFLEDHSLLML

-828 LLTHCKVKETQEYT
+828 LLTHCKVKETQEYS
-842 KTVVRYCLEAL
+842 KTVVRYCLETL
-853 QLWFDAIGFVDEPAP
+853 QIWFDAIGFIDEPAP

-882 MFLSKAVKCQGLDL
+882 MFLSKAVRCQGLDL

-971 ISFKVV
+971 ISSVFERFKVV
-977 DLLTMASQHQNPVL
+977 DLLTMASQHQNAVL

-1026 SEMVSQLCMNDR
+1026 GEMVSQLCMNDR
-1038 THSSLLDLI
+1038 THSALLDLI
-1047 PENPNPKSGV
+1047 PENPNPKSGI

-1065 EMLSTV
+1065 DMLSAV

-1116 QSAMDRYAAFLKQS
+1116 QSAMDRYSAFLKQA
-1130 GVDSTNPWPPYKER
+1130 GIHTGNPWPPYKER
-1144 TPLRPEYRGLVK
+1144 TALHPCYKGLIK

-1166 IFTLLYKIWMDHH
+1166 IFTLLYKIWMDHP

-1191 LIELGLDNQVQDDKE
+1191 LIELGLDNQVQDNKE
-1206 QEEPCIEEHCHDSWF
+1206 DEEPCIEEHCHDSWF
-1221 PGTSL
+1221 PGTNL
-1226 LSNLHHIINFV
+1226 LSNLHHVINFV

-1247 VKREPPPSTSADA
+1247 VKREAPPSTSTEA
-1260 DATSFGPNLREA
+1260 SSYGQNLREA

-1292 STEAS
+1292 NTEAT
-1297 AQVVRPKSSS
+1297 QVVRPKSSS

-1321 EILEVRESML
+1321 EILEIRESML
-1331 SLLIKLHQKLSA
+1331 SLLIKLHQKLSS
-1343 KQNSLPRILTK
+1343 KQNSLSPSWLEEMDMSRHTHGDGITAIERILTK
-1354 AAGRSRHSHRSIQ
+1354 AATRSCQIKRSIQ
-1367 EICGKVSPPVP
+1367 DICGKVCPPVP
-1378 PKKSSPADKKTMDKE
+1378 PKKNSPADKKTMDKE
-1393 ERRQRARERQ
+1393 ERRLRARERQ

-1425 SPDGEAAMD
+1425 SPDTEAAMD
-1434 LGASDVMD
+1434 LGASEVME

-1476 GHRCKSV
+1476 GHRCQSKE
-1483 DAKKLPTTDEEHIYA
+1483 AKKLPTSDEEHIYA
-1498 ADTCGVAHDLRL
+1498 ADTCGVAHDVRL
-1510 ALMQHYFRE
+1510 TLMQRFFKD

-1553 SLRNVQN
+1553 SLRN

-1579 RQFANSVIPCRPGR
+1579 RQFANSVLPCRPGR
-1593 GPEAGAGRCPSNK
+1593 GTEAGSWHTPTNK
-1606 KTGVLVKEVEDLQGQ
+1606 KTLVLVKEVEDLQEKLGSFQ
-1621 LAPFPTESNLSKE
+1621 TESNLSKE

-1639 KDIKNATQ
+1639 KDVKNTTQ

-1663 FLFMGVGL
+1663 FLFMYSV
-1671 QVGLY
+1671 
-1676 LMLCVGASAHR
+1676 A
-1687 GVGLQV
+1687 
-1693 GVYLMLCVGGVGPQG
+1693 
-1708 ALAHRTNLEL
+1708 RTNLEL
-1718 ELVHRGGGLCSGG
+1718 ELVHRGGNLCSGG
-1731 ASAAAKRSCL
+1731 ASASAKRSCL
-1741 NQLFQVLATHMRLY
+1741 NQLFHVLAMHMRLY

-1764 TRLTQVSE
+1764 TKLTQVTQVRE
-1772 NQQEG
+1772 ADG
-1777 EDEDRREVAM
+1777 FDEERPEVPM

-1804 QPLRKEHFT
+1804 QPLRKEHFI

-1820 NLQFVQGLAAL
+1820 NLQFTQAVAAV
-1831 SVKFSP
+1831 SAKFSP
-1837 EEKRVWSTSG
+1837 EERQAWSTSG
-1847 ALKKNAANAD
+1847 ALKKVKNVINA
-1857 KCLEA
+1857 ETSFEV
-1862 LLSHVIGELS
+1862 LLSHVICELS
-1872 RDESVYR
+1872 KDKSVYKV
-1879 LNTEETSV
+1879 NTEETSMLNSGV
-1887 LSSSVVSPQSI
+1887 WSPQSI
-1898 EFSLRQFCLP
+1898 EFSLQQFCLP
-1908 FLRLSSLLQH
+1908 FLRLSCLLQH
-1918 HLYGDVLTEC
+1918 HLYGDNLTGCLEEEEFTSLAVC
-1928 PTPSSV
+1928 LGLL
-1934 PSASCL
+1934 PSAPQPANIVHSGSCL
-1940 EWPAV
+1940 RWAV
-1945 CAFQLVTQWCQE
+1945 SAFGLVTQWCAE
-1957 VTGLPEAQGDHSLTL
+1957 VTGLSQMQAEQSLTL
-1972 LVQDPQW
+1972 LVQEPQW
-1979 AAPRLLRLPENYNV
+1979 TAPRLLQLPDNYNI
-1993 IFQYYHRKECTAC
+1993 IFQYYHRKACTAC
-2006 QKVPKDP
+2006 KKVPKDP
-2013 ALCLVCGTFVCL
+2013 ALCLVCGAFVCL
-2025 KGPCCKQQGVC
+2025 KGVCCKQQGIC

-2105 WVSHTFDHINKR
+2105 WGSHTFDHINKR

>member
-1 MADMSPTEAKVAR
+1 
-14 QIEYYFGDHN
+14 
-24 LPRDKFLKEQL
+24 
-35 QVDDGWV
+35 
-42 AVATMLQF
+42 
-50 NREAYHAKKAEERK
+50 
-64 AHKADSK
+64 
-71 AKAKH
+71 
-76 NQDEQQKQTEDK
+76 
-88 EMDLLLEEQTGCL
+88 
-101 LKFSGELDQ
+101 
-110 VSREDFHALFSGH
+110 
-123 GKIKWVDFTR
+123 
-133 GAKEGT
+133 
-139 LLFDGKAQ
+139 
-147 EALDKATEA
+147 
-156 NGGTLQIKDNDAT
+156 
-169 WELLEGDV
+169 
-177 EKDVMKKMIQAQQE
+177 
-191 LHSRNK
+191 
-197 GRGPPSPK
+197 
-205 KRARE
+205 
-210 DTADAPA
+210 
-217 AKHRRPNA
+217 
-225 EDSAS
+225 
-230 TSQICDQFA
+230 
-239 FDVIKGNRP
+239 
-248 TPDLARTPENMTP
+248 
-261 RTWQDNK
+261 
-268 NKSVDNK
+268 
-275 PESMMAASLLPSLR
+275 MMAASLLR
-289 CGDKKATAARL
+289 RDKKATAAHL
-300 KADLSR
+300 KADLNR
-306 ATDDNCASG
+306 TDNSSG
-315 AHRQLQELL
+315 VRQLQELL
-324 DAVLDPETPATD
+324 DVVLNPEKPAAD

-350 DGFEGFCEAVRSYDN
+350 EGFDEFCKTVRSYDN
-365 AALCGLVWTANFVA
+365 ATLCGLVWTANFVA

-391 SLCAECFNQGDH
+391 SLCAECFNNGDH

-427 RETGF
+427 RESGF
-432 CRRHRLKT
+432 CRRHRLRT
-440 GEDVPCVPQDLLLM
+440 GENIPSIPRDLLLM
-454 SELVLPRFIISV
+454 SEMVLPRFILCII
-466 VQYLREGYT
+466 QYLRDGYV
-475 EPDSGDLQ
+475 EPGEIRDLQ

-516 QQTFKDLSMG
+516 QQAFKELSMG
-526 QEDNTY
+526 QEENLY
-532 AKQNYE
+532 AKKNYD

-550 SVEDKALPPSTEGAA
+550 SVEEKGQSAA
-565 VVAEGAVASTE
+565 ADVAVGAEG
-576 ATAAGSPEESSKEED
+576 GED
-591 LDGGQSVGQRKRVK
+591 QDGGQSVGQRKRVK
-605 LSSATKDSSIM
+605 LSSSTKDPCIIE
-616 DSLKHKRFLEELL
+616 SLKHKCFLEELL

-705 ECHLLDVMV
+705 ECQLLDIMV
-714 TVLLYMMESCLVKS
+714 TVLLYMMESCLIKS
-728 ELQDEENSRHVV
+728 ELQDEENNRHVV
-740 VNCGEALLKNNT
+740 VNCSEALLKNNT

-771 RFLEDHSLLML
+771 KFLEDHSLLML

-842 KTVVRYCLEAL
+842 KTVVRYCLETL
-853 QLWFDAIGFVDEPAP
+853 QIWFDAIGFIDEPAP

-912 PLQIQASLSEIHSN
+912 PLQIQACLSEIHSN

-971 ISFKVV
+971 ISSVFERFKVV
-977 DLLTMASQHQNPVL
+977 DLLTMASQHQNAVL

-1010 TSLRVHL
+1010 TSLRIHL

-1026 SEMVSQLCMNDR
+1026 AEMVSQLCMNDR
-1038 THSSLLDLI
+1038 THSALLDLI
-1047 PENPNPKSGV
+1047 PENPNPKSGI

-1065 EMLSTV
+1065 DMLSAV

-1116 QSAMDRYAAFLKQS
+1116 QSAMDRYAAFLKQF
-1130 GVDSTNPWPPYKER
+1130 GIHTGNPWPPYKER
-1144 TPLRPEYRGLVK
+1144 TPLHPCYKGLIR

-1166 IFTLLYKIWMDHH
+1166 IFTLLYKIWMDHQ

-1191 LIELGLDNQVQDDKE
+1191 LIELGLDNQIQDNKE
-1206 QEEPCIEEHCHDSWF
+1206 DEEHCHDSWF
-1221 PGTSL
+1221 PGTNL
-1226 LSNLHHIINFV
+1226 LSNLHHVINFV

-1247 VKREPPPSTSADA
+1247 VKREAPPSTSTEASSYGQVKGNSV
-1260 DATSFGPNLREA
+1260 TA

-1292 STEAS
+1292 TTEATQ
-1297 AQVVRPKSSS
+1297 AVRPKSSS

-1321 EILEVRESML
+1321 EILEIRESML
-1331 SLLIKLHQKLSA
+1331 SLLIKLHQKMSS
-1343 KQNSLPRILTK
+1343 KQNSLSASWLEDIKSNRLAHGDGITAIERILTK
-1354 AAGRSRHSHRSIQ
+1354 AATRSCQIKRSIQ
-1367 EICGKVSPPVP
+1367 DICGKVCPPVP
-1378 PKKSSPADKKTMDKE
+1378 PKKNSPTDKKAMDKE

-1425 SPDGEAAMD
+1425 SPDIEAAMD
-1434 LGASDVMD
+1434 LGASEVME
-1442 SEVLYDCVICG
+1442 SEILYDCVICG

-1476 GHRCKSV
+1476 GHRCKSTEP
-1483 DAKKLPTTDEEHIYA
+1483 KNLPTSDEEHVYP
-1498 ADTCGVAHDLRL
+1498 ADTCGAANDVRL
-1510 ALMQHYFRE
+1510 TLMQRFFKD

-1553 SLRNVQN
+1553 SLRN

-1579 RQFANSVIPCRPGR
+1579 RQFANSVLPCRPGR
-1593 GPEAGAGRCPSNK
+1593 GTEAGTWHTPTNK
-1606 KTGVLVKEVEDLQGQ
+1606 KTSVLVKEVEELQEKPG
-1621 LAPFPTESNLSKE
+1621 LFPTESNLSKE

-1639 KDIKNATQ
+1639 KDIKNTTQ
-1647 KKYMDYGKN
+1647 KKYMDYGRN

-1663 FLFMGVGL
+1663 FLFMYSV
-1671 QVGLY
+1671 
-1676 LMLCVGASAHR
+1676 A
-1687 GVGLQV
+1687 
-1693 GVYLMLCVGGVGPQG
+1693 
-1708 ALAHRTNLEL
+1708 RTNLEL
-1718 ELVHRGGGLCSGG
+1718 ELVHRGGNLCSGG

-1741 NQLFQVLATHMRLY
+1741 NQLFHVLAMHMRLY

-1764 TRLTQVSE
+1764 TKLTQITTPSHHSF
-1772 NQQEG
+1772 
-1777 EDEDRREVAM
+1777 DEERPEVPM

-1820 NLQFVQGLAAL
+1820 NLQFTQALAAL
-1831 SVKFSP
+1831 STKFSS
-1837 EEKRVWSTSG
+1837 EERQAWSTSG
-1847 ALKKNAANAD
+1847 ALKK
-1857 KCLEA
+1857 
-1862 LLSHVIGELS
+1862 
-1872 RDESVYR
+1872 
-1879 LNTEETSV
+1879 
-1887 LSSSVVSPQSI
+1887 LSSSVWSPQSI
-1898 EFSLRQFCLP
+1898 EFSLQQFCLP
-1908 FLRLSSLLQH
+1908 FLRLSCLLQH
-1918 HLYGDVLTEC
+1918 HLYGDNLTGCLEEEEFASLAVC
-1928 PTPSSV
+1928 LGLLPSAPQPANTV
-1934 PSASCL
+1934 QSASCL
-1940 EWPAV
+1940 EWPV
-1945 CAFQLVTQWCQE
+1945 NTFDLVTQWGAEFIAGCLSSPPQ
-1957 VTGLPEAQGDHSLTL
+1957 TL
-1972 LVQDPQW
+1972 LVHDPQW
-1979 AAPRLLRLPENYNV
+1979 AAPRLLQLPDNYNI
-1993 IFQYYHRKECTAC
+1993 IFQYYHRKAC
-2006 QKVPKDP
+2006 SACKKVPKDP
-2013 ALCLVCGTFVCL
+2013 ALCLVCGAFVCL
-2025 KGPCCKQQGVC
+2025 KGVCCKQQGIC

-2086 RRGKPLFL
+2086 RRGKPLYL
-2094 CAERYR
+2094 CEERYR

>member
-1 MADMSPTEAKVAR
+1 
-14 QIEYYFGDHN
+14 
-24 LPRDKFLKEQL
+24 
-35 QVDDGWV
+35 
-42 AVATMLQF
+42 
-50 NREAYHAKKAEERK
+50 
-64 AHKADSK
+64 
-71 AKAKH
+71 
-76 NQDEQQKQTEDK
+76 
-88 EMDLLLEEQTGCL
+88 
-101 LKFSGELDQ
+101 
-110 VSREDFHALFSGH
+110 
-123 GKIKWVDFTR
+123 
-133 GAKEGT
+133 
-139 LLFDGKAQ
+139 
-147 EALDKATEA
+147 
-156 NGGTLQIKDNDAT
+156 
-169 WELLEGDV
+169 
-177 EKDVMKKMIQAQQE
+177 
-191 LHSRNK
+191 
-197 GRGPPSPK
+197 
-205 KRARE
+205 
-210 DTADAPA
+210 
-217 AKHRRPNA
+217 
-225 EDSAS
+225 
-230 TSQICDQFA
+230 
-239 FDVIKGNRP
+239 
-248 TPDLARTPENMTP
+248 
-261 RTWQDNK
+261 
-268 NKSVDNK
+268 
-275 PESMMAASLLPSLR
+275 MMAASQLR
-289 CGDKKATAARL
+289 RDKKSTAAHL
-300 KADLSR
+300 KADLKR
-306 ATDDNCASG
+306 TDNSSAL
-315 AHRQLQELL
+315 RQLQELL
-324 DAVLDPETPATD
+324 DSVLNPERGSDPESL
-336 AEALDWCK
+336 EWCK
-344 CLIAGG
+344 WLLAGG
-350 DGFEGFCEAVRSYDN
+350 DGFEDFCRTVRSYDN
-365 AALCGLVWTANFVA
+365 ATLCGLVWTANFVA

-391 SLCAECFNQGDH
+391 SLCAECFNNGDH

-414 AGGACDCGDSNVM
+414 AGGACDCGDGNVM
-427 RETGF
+427 RESGF

-440 GEDVPCVPQDLLLM
+440 GENVPSVPRDLLLM
-454 SELVLPRFIISV
+454 SEMVLPRFIITII
-466 VQYLREGYT
+466 QYLRDGYT
-475 EPDSGDLQ
+475 EPESAADRDLQ
-483 KVLQQLEPQI
+483 KVLQQLESHI
-493 SFLEELTKMGG
+493 SLLEELTKMGG

-516 QQTFKDLSMG
+516 QQTFKELSMG
-526 QEDNTY
+526 QEENVY
-532 AKQNYE
+532 AKRSYE

-545 NSGLV
+545 SSGLV
-550 SVEDKALPPSTEGAA
+550 SVEEKGAGGAGAGAA
-565 VVAEGAVASTE
+565 DTAAGAGALSLLG
-576 ATAAGSPEESSKEED
+576 ATAAASLEDSIKEED
-591 LDGGQSVGQRKRVK
+591 QDGLQGVGQRKRVK
-605 LSSATKDSSIM
+605 LSSTTKDPSIM
-616 DSLKHKRFLEELL
+616 DTLKHKCFLEELL

-705 ECHLLDVMV
+705 ECQLLDIMV
-714 TVLLYMMESCLVKS
+714 TVLLYMMESCLIKS
-728 ELQDEENSRHVV
+728 ELQDEENNRHVV

-771 RFLEDHSLLML
+771 RFLEDHSLLLL

-828 LLTHCKVKETQEYT
+828 LLTHCKVKDTQEYT
-842 KTVVRYCLEAL
+842 KTLVRYCLETL
-853 QLWFDAIGFVDEPAP
+853 QMWFDAIGFVDEPAP
-868 NQVTFHLPLHRYYA
+868 NQLTFHLPLHRYYA
-882 MFLSKAVKCQGLDL
+882 MFLSKGVKCQGLDL

-971 ISFKVV
+971 ISSVFERFKVV
-977 DLLTMASQHQNPVL
+977 DLLTMASQHQNAVL

-1010 TSLRVHL
+1010 CSLRIHL
-1017 GMTDDEILR
+1017 GMSDDEILR
-1026 SEMVSQLCMNDR
+1026 AEMVSQLCMNDR

-1065 EMLSTV
+1065 EMLSAV

-1106 VLRTVYRRDV
+1106 ILRTVYRRDV
-1116 QSAMDRYAAFLKQS
+1116 QSAMDRYGAFLKQS
-1130 GVDSTNPWPPYKER
+1130 GVHTGNPWPPYKER
-1144 TPLRPEYRGLVK
+1144 TPLHPCYRGLAR

-1166 IFTLLYKIWMDHH
+1166 IFTLLYKIWMDHQ

-1191 LIELGLDNQVQDDKE
+1191 LIELGMDNQVQEDKLE
-1206 QEEPCIEEHCHDSWF
+1206 EEPCIEEHCHDSWF

-1226 LSNLHHIINFV
+1226 LSNLHHVINFV

-1247 VKREPPPSTSADA
+1247 VERKRERERDRETPASTSADSS
-1260 DATSFGPNLREA
+1260 SFGQNLREA

-1292 STEAS
+1292 NHEAS
-1297 AQVVRPKSSS
+1297 QAVRPKSSS
-1307 TRWVPPGTPPQLVT
+1307 SRCLPPGSPPQLVT
-1321 EILEVRESML
+1321 EILEIRESML
-1331 SLLIKLHQKLSA
+1331 SLLVKLHQKLSA
-1343 KQNSLPRILTK
+1343 KQNSLSLSWLAEVDPGRHEHGDGITAIERILAK
-1354 AAGRSRHSHRSIQ
+1354 AASRSRHSKRCLQ
-1367 EICGKVSPPVP
+1367 EICGKVCPPIP
-1378 PKKSSPADKKTMDKE
+1378 PKMTSPGDKSMNKE

-1425 SPDGEAAMD
+1425 SPEADA
-1434 LGASDVMD
+1434 VMD
-1442 SEVLYDCVICG
+1442 VGSAEPLDSEILYDCVICG

-1476 GHRCKSV
+1476 GHRCRSDTPKR
-1483 DAKKLPTTDEEHIYA
+1483 LPTTDEEHIYPE
-1498 ADTCGVAHDLRL
+1498 DTCGATHDVRL
-1510 ALMQHYFRE
+1510 TLMQRYFKD

-1553 SLRNVQN
+1553 SLRN

-1579 RQFANSVIPCRPGR
+1579 RQFANSVLPCRPGR
-1593 GPEAGAGRCPSNK
+1593 GTETGAWHTASNK
-1606 KTGVLVKEVEDLQGQ
+1606 SMSTLVKEVEDLQEQ
-1621 LAPFPTESNLSKE
+1621 LGIFPVSSSIRHRDLMLAETNLSKE
-1634 MELVI
+1634 MESVI
-1639 KDIKNATQ
+1639 KDIKNTTQ

-1663 FLFMGVGL
+1663 FLFMYSV
-1671 QVGLY
+1671 
-1676 LMLCVGASAHR
+1676 A
-1687 GVGLQV
+1687 
-1693 GVYLMLCVGGVGPQG
+1693 
-1708 ALAHRTNLEL
+1708 RTNLEL
-1718 ELVHRGGGLCSGG
+1718 ELVHRGGNLCSGG

-1741 NQLFQVLATHMRLY
+1741 NQLFHVLAMHMRLY

-1764 TRLTQVSE
+1764 TRLTQSTHSRE
-1772 NQQEG
+1772 TEYC
-1777 EDEDRREVAM
+1777 DEEHPEVPM

-1793 SLLIIFVLTMP
+1793 SLLIIFILTMP

-1813 CVVKMLY
+1813 CVVKVLY
-1820 NLQFVQGLAAL
+1820 SLQYTQALAAL
-1831 SVKFSP
+1831 SIRISR
-1837 EEKRVWSTSG
+1837 EERQAWCNIG
-1847 ALKKNAANAD
+1847 AAKKNMPNSD
-1857 KCLEA
+1857 KSWES
-1862 LLSHVIGELS
+1862 LLGHVISELTKAKN
-1872 RDESVYR
+1872 VYD
-1879 LNTEETSV
+1879 TSSEETSV
-1887 LSSSVVSPQSI
+1887 LNSSVWSPQSV
-1898 EFSLRQFCLP
+1898 EFTLQQFCLP
-1908 FLRLSSLLQH
+1908 FLRLSCLLQH
-1918 HLYGDVLTEC
+1918 HLYGDSLPGC
-1928 PTPSSV
+1928 PMEEEFSLLIGCLGLVGSVKSSV
-1934 PSASCL
+1934 PMSSAAYLEWNSNAYDLIAQWCSEVIALLDTPTQQSAS
-1940 EWPAV
+1940 
-1945 CAFQLVTQWCQE
+1945 
-1957 VTGLPEAQGDHSLTL
+1957 L

-1979 AAPRLLRLPENYNV
+1979 TAPRLLQLPDNYNT
-1993 IFQYYHRKECTAC
+1993 IFQYYHRKSCSSCGKT
-2006 QKVPKDP
+2006 PKDP
-2013 ALCLVCGTFVCL
+2013 ALCLVCGAFVCL
-2025 KGPCCKQQGVC
+2025 KGHCCKQQGVC

-2086 RRGKPLFL
+2086 RRGKPLYL
-2094 CAERYR
+2094 CEERYR

>member
-1 MADMSPTEAKVAR
+1 
-14 QIEYYFGDHN
+14 
-24 LPRDKFLKEQL
+24 
-35 QVDDGWV
+35 
-42 AVATMLQF
+42 
-50 NREAYHAKKAEERK
+50 
-64 AHKADSK
+64 
-71 AKAKH
+71 
-76 NQDEQQKQTEDK
+76 
-88 EMDLLLEEQTGCL
+88 
-101 LKFSGELDQ
+101 
-110 VSREDFHALFSGH
+110 
-123 GKIKWVDFTR
+123 
-133 GAKEGT
+133 
-139 LLFDGKAQ
+139 
-147 EALDKATEA
+147 
-156 NGGTLQIKDNDAT
+156 
-169 WELLEGDV
+169 
-177 EKDVMKKMIQAQQE
+177 
-191 LHSRNK
+191 
-197 GRGPPSPK
+197 
-205 KRARE
+205 
-210 DTADAPA
+210 
-217 AKHRRPNA
+217 
-225 EDSAS
+225 
-230 TSQICDQFA
+230 
-239 FDVIKGNRP
+239 
-248 TPDLARTPENMTP
+248 
-261 RTWQDNK
+261 
-268 NKSVDNK
+268 
-275 PESMMAASLLPSLR
+275 MMAASMVR
-289 CGDKKATAARL
+289 RDKKATAANL
-300 KADLSR
+300 KADLNR
-306 ATDDNCASG
+306 TDNNSG
-315 AHRQLQELL
+315 LQRLQELL
-324 DAVLDPETPATD
+324 DAVLNPEKAVADT
-336 AEALDWCK
+336 EALDWCK

-350 DGFEGFCEAVRSYDN
+350 DGFEEFCKTVRSYDN
-365 AALCGLVWTANFVA
+365 ATLCGLVWTANFVA

-391 SLCAECFNQGDH
+391 SLCAECFNNGEH

-427 RETGF
+427 RDAGF
-432 CRRHRLKT
+432 CHQHRLRM
-440 GEDVPCVPQDLLLM
+440 GENIPSIPRDLLLM
-454 SELVLPRFIISV
+454 SEMVLPRFILCVI
-466 VQYLREGYT
+466 QYLRDGYT
-475 EPDSGDLQ
+475 EPDTSTERDLQ
-483 KVLQQLEPQI
+483 NVLQQLEPQI

-516 QQTFKDLSMG
+516 QQAFKELSMG
-526 QEDNTY
+526 QEGNLY
-532 AKQNYE
+532 AKKNYE

-550 SVEDKALPPSTEGAA
+550 SVEEKAQGASADFSVGAEGGAGA
-565 VVAEGAVASTE
+565 VVLLGTSSP
-576 ATAAGSPEESSKEED
+576 GSPNESSKEED
-591 LDGGQSVGQRKRVK
+591 QDAGQTVGQRKRVK
-605 LSSATKDSSIM
+605 LSSSTREPCIIE
-616 DSLKHKRFLEELL
+616 SLKHKCFLEELL

-705 ECHLLDVMV
+705 ECQLLDIMV

-760 INILSHQSVAK
+760 INILSHKSVAK
-771 RFLEDHSLLML
+771 TFLEDHSLLML

-828 LLTHCKVKETQEYT
+828 LLTHCKVKETREYT
-842 KTVVRYCLEAL
+842 KTVVHYCLETL
-853 QLWFDAIGFVDEPAP
+853 HIWFDAIGFVDEPTQ

-882 MFLSKAVKCQGLDL
+882 MFLSKAVKCQGVDL
-896 DSLLPDQ
+896 DSFLPDQ

-971 ISFKVV
+971 ISSVFERFKVV
-977 DLLTMASQHQNPVL
+977 DMLTMASRHQNSVL
-991 DSEQE
+991 DSEHE
-996 RPMLEGALTFLVIL
+996 KPMLEGALTFLVIL
-1010 TSLRVHL
+1010 TSLRIHL

-1026 SEMVSQLCMNDR
+1026 AEMVSQLCMNDR
-1038 THSSLLDLI
+1038 THSALLDLI
-1047 PENPNPKSGV
+1047 PENPNPKSGI

-1065 EMLSTV
+1065 DMLSAV

-1092 KAEVWEKEFDPIMV
+1092 KADVWEKEFDPIMV

-1116 QSAMDRYAAFLKQS
+1116 QSAMDRYSAFLKQC
-1130 GVDSTNPWPPYKER
+1130 GIHTGNPWPPYKER
-1144 TPLRPEYRGLVK
+1144 TPLHPCYKGLVK

-1166 IFTLLYKIWMDHH
+1166 IFTLLYKIWMDHQ

-1191 LIELGLDNQVQDDKE
+1191 LIELGLDNQVQDTKE
-1206 QEEPCIEEHCHDSWF
+1206 DVEPCIEEHCHDSWF
-1221 PGTSL
+1221 PGTNL
-1226 LSNLHHIINFV
+1226 LSNLYHIINFV

-1247 VKREPPPSTSADA
+1247 VKKEVPPSTSSEA
-1260 DATSFGPNLREA
+1260 SSYGQNSRRLSGNWRENLREA

-1292 STEAS
+1292 NTEAT
-1297 AQVVRPKSSS
+1297 QVVRPKGSS
-1307 TRWVPPGTPPQLVT
+1307 TRWVPPGTPPPMVT
-1321 EILEVRESML
+1321 EILEIRESML
-1331 SLLIKLHQKLSA
+1331 SLLIKLHQKMSS
-1343 KQNSLPRILTK
+1343 KQNSLSASLIEDMDTSRLAHGDGITAIERILTK
-1354 AAGRSRHSHRSIQ
+1354 AASRSCHIKRSIQ
-1367 EICGKVSPPVP
+1367 EICGKVYPPVP
-1378 PKKSSPADKKTMDKE
+1378 PKKNSPSDKKAMDKE

-1425 SPDGEAAMD
+1425 SPETEAAMD
-1434 LGASDVMD
+1434 LGASELME

-1459 EDRPTGLVVLL
+1459 EERPTGLVVLL

-1476 GHRCKSV
+1476 GHRCKSEE
-1483 DAKKLPTTDEEHIYA
+1483 AKKLPTSDDEHIYP
-1498 ADTCGVAHDLRL
+1498 ADTCGVAHDVRL
-1510 ALMQHYFRE
+1510 TLMQRFFKD

-1553 SLRNVQN
+1553 SLRNEH
-1560 DQVLQG
+1560 VLQG

-1579 RQFANSVIPCRPGR
+1579 RQFANSVLPCRSGR
-1593 GPEAGAGRCPSNK
+1593 GTEAGAWHTPTNK
-1606 KTGVLVKEVEDLQGQ
+1606 KTSVLVKEVEGLQDK
-1621 LAPFPTESNLSKE
+1621 LSLFPMDSNLSKQ

-1639 KDIKNATQ
+1639 KDIKNTTQ

-1663 FLFMGVGL
+1663 FLFMYSV
-1671 QVGLY
+1671 
-1676 LMLCVGASAHR
+1676 A
-1687 GVGLQV
+1687 
-1693 GVYLMLCVGGVGPQG
+1693 
-1708 ALAHRTNLEL
+1708 RTNLEL
-1718 ELVHRGGGLCSGG
+1718 ELVHRGGNLCCGG
-1731 ASAAAKRSCL
+1731 SSAAAKRSCL
-1741 NQLFQVLATHMRLY
+1741 NQLFHVLAMHMRLY

-1764 TRLTQVSE
+1764 TKLTQVTQGKESDSF
-1772 NQQEG
+1772 
-1777 EDEDRREVAM
+1777 DEERPEVPV

-1813 CVVKMLY
+1813 CMVKMLY
-1820 NLQFVQGLAAL
+1820 NLQYIQALAATL
-1831 SVKFSP
+1831 TKFSP
-1837 EEKRVWSTSG
+1837 EERQAWSTSG
-1847 ALKKNAANAD
+1847 ALTKNAPNAE
-1857 KCLEA
+1857 KSSEA
-1862 LLSHVIGELS
+1862 LLSHVISEFS
-1872 RDESVYR
+1872 KDKSVYK
-1879 LNTEETSV
+1879 LNTEEPSV
-1887 LSSSVVSPQSI
+1887 LSSSVWSPQSI
-1898 EFSLRQFCLP
+1898 EFSLQQFCLP
-1908 FLRLSSLLQH
+1908 FLRLSCLLQH
-1918 HLYGDVLTEC
+1918 HLYGDNLTGCLEEEEFSSLAMC
-1928 PTPSSV
+1928 LGLLPSAPQPSTTV
-1934 PSASCL
+1934 HSASCL
-1940 EWPAV
+1940 EWPASP
-1945 CAFQLVTQWCQE
+1945 FDLVTHWCLE
-1957 VTGLPEAQGDHSLTL
+1957 VTGVNQMQAEQSQTL

-1979 AAPRLLRLPENYNV
+1979 AGPRLLQLPDNYNI
-1993 IFQYYHRKECTAC
+1993 IFQYYHRKACTAC
-2006 QKVPKDP
+2006 KKVPKDP
-2013 ALCLVCGTFVCL
+2013 ALCLVCGAFVCL
-2025 KGPCCKQQGVC
+2025 KGLCCKQQGIC

-2094 CAERYR
+2094 CEERYR

-2105 WVSHTFDHINKR
+2105 WISHTFDHINKR

>member
-1 MADMSPTEAKVAR
+1 
-14 QIEYYFGDHN
+14 
-24 LPRDKFLKEQL
+24 
-35 QVDDGWV
+35 
-42 AVATMLQF
+42 
-50 NREAYHAKKAEERK
+50 
-64 AHKADSK
+64 
-71 AKAKH
+71 
-76 NQDEQQKQTEDK
+76 
-88 EMDLLLEEQTGCL
+88 
-101 LKFSGELDQ
+101 
-110 VSREDFHALFSGH
+110 
-123 GKIKWVDFTR
+123 
-133 GAKEGT
+133 
-139 LLFDGKAQ
+139 
-147 EALDKATEA
+147 
-156 NGGTLQIKDNDAT
+156 
-169 WELLEGDV
+169 
-177 EKDVMKKMIQAQQE
+177 
-191 LHSRNK
+191 
-197 GRGPPSPK
+197 
-205 KRARE
+205 
-210 DTADAPA
+210 
-217 AKHRRPNA
+217 
-225 EDSAS
+225 
-230 TSQICDQFA
+230 
-239 FDVIKGNRP
+239 
-248 TPDLARTPENMTP
+248 
-261 RTWQDNK
+261 
-268 NKSVDNK
+268 
-275 PESMMAASLLPSLR
+275 MMAASLLR
-289 CGDKKATAARL
+289 RDKKATAAHL
-300 KADLSR
+300 KADLNR
-306 ATDDNCASG
+306 TDNSSG
-315 AHRQLQELL
+315 VRQLQELL
-324 DAVLDPETPATD
+324 DSVLNPEKPATD
-336 AEALDWCK
+336 TEALDWCK

-350 DGFEGFCEAVRSYDN
+350 EGFEEFCKTVRSYDN
-365 AALCGLVWTANFVA
+365 ATLCGLVWTANFVA

-391 SLCAECFNQGDH
+391 SLCAECFNNGDH

-427 RETGF
+427 RESGF
-432 CRRHRLKT
+432 CRRHRLRT
-440 GEDVPCVPQDLLLM
+440 GENVPSIPRDLLLM
-454 SELVLPRFIISV
+454 SEMVLPRFIMCII
-466 VQYLREGYT
+466 QYLRDGYV
-475 EPDSGDLQ
+475 EPDSSSERDLQ

-504 AMRTVLTKILTN
+504 AMRTVMTKILTN
-516 QQTFKDLSMG
+516 QQAFKELCMG
-526 QEDNTY
+526 QEENLY
-532 AKQNYE
+532 AKKNYD

-550 SVEDKALPPSTEGAA
+550 SVEEKTQVATGDVAA
-565 VVAEGAVASTE
+565 GAEGGAGAMVLLGT
-576 ATAAGSPEESSKEED
+576 TTPGSPEGSNKEED
-591 LDGGQSVGQRKRVK
+591 QDGGQSVGQRKRVK
-605 LSSATKDSSIM
+605 LSSSTKDPCIIE
-616 DSLKHKRFLEELL
+616 SLKHKCFLEELL

-705 ECHLLDVMV
+705 ECQLLDIMV
-714 TVLLYMMESCLVKS
+714 TVLLYMMESCLIKS

-740 VNCGEALLKNNT
+740 VNCSEALLKNNT

-771 RFLEDHSLLML
+771 KFLEDHSLLML

-842 KTVVRYCLEAL
+842 KTVVRYCLETL
-853 QLWFDAIGFVDEPAP
+853 QIWFDAIGFIDEPAP

-912 PLQIQASLSEIHSN
+912 PLQIQACLSEIHSN

-971 ISFKVV
+971 ISSVFERFKVV
-977 DLLTMASQHQNPVL
+977 DLLTMASQHQNAVL

-1010 TSLRVHL
+1010 TSLRIHL

-1026 SEMVSQLCMNDR
+1026 AEMVSQLCMNDR
-1038 THSSLLDLI
+1038 THSALLDLI
-1047 PENPNPKSGV
+1047 PENPNPKSGI
-1057 VPGSCSFE
+1057 VPGACSFE
-1065 EMLSTV
+1065 EMLSAV

-1130 GVDSTNPWPPYKER
+1130 GIHTGNPWPPYKER
-1144 TPLRPEYRGLVK
+1144 TLLHPCYKGLIK

-1166 IFTLLYKIWMDHH
+1166 IFTLLYKIWMDHQ

-1191 LIELGLDNQVQDDKE
+1191 LIELGLDNQIQDHKE
-1206 QEEPCIEEHCHDSWF
+1206 DEEPCIEEHCHDSWF
-1221 PGTSL
+1221 PGTNL
-1226 LSNLHHIINFV
+1226 LSNLHHVINFV

-1247 VKREPPPSTSADA
+1247 VKREAPPSTSNEASSYGQNSRRLA
-1260 DATSFGPNLREA
+1260 GNWRENLREA

-1281 RRKFQEIINRS
+1281 RRKFQEIINRNN
-1292 STEAS
+1292 TEAT
-1297 AQVVRPKSSS
+1297 QVVRPKSSS
-1307 TRWVPPGTPPQLVT
+1307 TRWVPPGTAPQLVT
-1321 EILEVRESML
+1321 EILEIRESML
-1331 SLLIKLHQKLSA
+1331 SLLIKLHQKLSS
-1343 KQNSLPRILTK
+1343 KQNSLSASWLEDMDTNRHAHGDGITAIERILTK
-1354 AAGRSRHSHRSIQ
+1354 AATRSCQIKRSIQ
-1367 EICGKVSPPVP
+1367 DICGKVCPPVP
-1378 PKKSSPADKKTMDKE
+1378 PKKNSPSDKKTMDKE

-1425 SPDGEAAMD
+1425 SPDTEAAMD
-1434 LGASDVMD
+1434 LGASEVME

-1459 EDRPTGLVVLL
+1459 EERPFGLVVLL

-1476 GHRCKSV
+1476 GHRCRSKE
-1483 DAKKLPTTDEEHIYA
+1483 AKKLPTSDEEHIFA
-1498 ADTCGVAHDLRL
+1498 ADTCGVANDIRL
-1510 ALMQHYFRE
+1510 TLMQRFFKD

-1543 HIDCHKSYME
+1543 HIDCQKSYME
-1553 SLRNVQN
+1553 SLRN

-1579 RQFANSVIPCRPGR
+1579 RQFANSVLPCRPGR
-1593 GPEAGAGRCPSNK
+1593 GTEAGAWHAPTNK
-1606 KTGVLVKEVEDLQGQ
+1606 SICVLVREVEDLQER
-1621 LAPFPTESNLSKE
+1621 LCLFSTESNLSKE

-1639 KDIKNATQ
+1639 KDIKNTTQ

-1663 FLFMGVGL
+1663 FLFMYSV
-1671 QVGLY
+1671 
-1676 LMLCVGASAHR
+1676 A
-1687 GVGLQV
+1687 
-1693 GVYLMLCVGGVGPQG
+1693 
-1708 ALAHRTNLEL
+1708 RTNLEL
-1718 ELVHRGGGLCSGG
+1718 ELVHRGGNLCSGG

-1741 NQLFQVLATHMRLY
+1741 NQLFHVLAMHMRLY
-1755 SIDSAYNPW
+1755 SIDLAYNPW
-1764 TRLTQVSE
+1764 TKLTQVTQCRE
-1772 NQQEG
+1772 AHF
-1777 EDEDRREVAM
+1777 DEERPEVPM

-1820 NLQFVQGLAAL
+1820 NLQFIQALAAL
-1831 SVKFSP
+1831 SSKFSP
-1837 EEKRVWSTSG
+1837 DERQAWSTAG
-1847 ALKKNAANAD
+1847 VLKKNSSLSE
-1857 KCLEA
+1857 KSFEV
-1862 LLSHVIGELS
+1862 LLSLVISELS
-1872 RDESVYR
+1872 KDKSVYKVDSKESSM
-1879 LNTEETSV
+1879 LI
-1887 LSSSVVSPQSI
+1887 SSVWSPQSI
-1898 EFSLRQFCLP
+1898 EFSLQQFCLP
-1908 FLRLSSLLQH
+1908 FLRLSCLLQH
-1918 HLYGDVLTEC
+1918 HLYGDNLTGCQEEDEFAALAAC
-1928 PTPSSV
+1928 LGLFTSVPQPSSMV
-1934 PSASCL
+1934 NSASCL
-1940 EWPAV
+1940 QWPVNATD
-1945 CAFQLVTQWCQE
+1945 LVTQWCTE
-1957 VTGLPEAQGDHSLTL
+1957 VTALSQIQAEQSLTL

-1979 AAPRLLRLPENYNV
+1979 APPRLLQPPDNYNI
-1993 IFQYYHRKECTAC
+1993 IFQYYHRKACTAC
-2006 QKVPKDP
+2006 KKVPKDP
-2013 ALCLVCGTFVCL
+2013 ALCLVCGAFVCL
-2025 KGPCCKQQGVC
+2025 KGACCKQQGTC

-2094 CAERYR
+2094 CEERYR

>member
-1 MADMSPTEAKVAR
+1 
-14 QIEYYFGDHN
+14 
-24 LPRDKFLKEQL
+24 
-35 QVDDGWV
+35 
-42 AVATMLQF
+42 
-50 NREAYHAKKAEERK
+50 
-64 AHKADSK
+64 
-71 AKAKH
+71 
-76 NQDEQQKQTEDK
+76 
-88 EMDLLLEEQTGCL
+88 
-101 LKFSGELDQ
+101 
-110 VSREDFHALFSGH
+110 
-123 GKIKWVDFTR
+123 
-133 GAKEGT
+133 
-139 LLFDGKAQ
+139 
-147 EALDKATEA
+147 
-156 NGGTLQIKDNDAT
+156 
-169 WELLEGDV
+169 
-177 EKDVMKKMIQAQQE
+177 
-191 LHSRNK
+191 
-197 GRGPPSPK
+197 
-205 KRARE
+205 
-210 DTADAPA
+210 
-217 AKHRRPNA
+217 
-225 EDSAS
+225 
-230 TSQICDQFA
+230 
-239 FDVIKGNRP
+239 
-248 TPDLARTPENMTP
+248 
-261 RTWQDNK
+261 
-268 NKSVDNK
+268 
-275 PESMMAASLLPSLR
+275 
-289 CGDKKATAARL
+289 
-300 KADLSR
+300 
-306 ATDDNCASG
+306 
-315 AHRQLQELL
+315 
-324 DAVLDPETPATD
+324 
-336 AEALDWCK
+336 
-344 CLIAGG
+344 
-350 DGFEGFCEAVRSYDN
+350 
-365 AALCGLVWTANFVA
+365 
-379 YRCRTCGISPCM
+379 M
-391 SLCAECFNQGDH
+391 SLCAECFNNGDH

-414 AGGACDCGDSNVM
+414 AGGACDCGDGNVM
-427 RETGF
+427 RESGF
-432 CRRHRLKT
+432 CRPHRLRT
-440 GEDVPCVPQDLLLM
+440 GENVPSIPRDLLLM
-454 SELVLPRFIISV
+454 SEMVLPRFILCII
-466 VQYLREGYT
+466 QYLRDGYI
-475 EPDSGDLQ
+475 EPDTSTERDLQ

-516 QQTFKDLSMG
+516 QQTFKELSMG
-526 QEDNTY
+526 QEENLY
-532 AKQNYE
+532 AKKNYD

-550 SVEDKALPPSTEGAA
+550 SVEEKGQGATA
-565 VVAEGAVASTE
+565 DVTVGAEGG
-576 ATAAGSPEESSKEED
+576 AGAMVL
-591 LDGGQSVGQRKRVK
+591 LDPC
-605 LSSATKDSSIM
+605 IIE
-616 DSLKHKRFLEELL
+616 SLKHKCFLEELL

-705 ECHLLDVMV
+705 ECQLLDIMV
-714 TVLLYMMESCLVKS
+714 TVLLYMMESCLIKS

-740 VNCGEALLKNNT
+740 VNCSEALLKNNT

-771 RFLEDHSLLML
+771 KFLEDHSLLML

-816 AELEACAQPMWG
+816 AELEACAQPMST
-828 LLTHCKVKETQEYT
+828 LK
-842 KTVVRYCLEAL
+842 
-853 QLWFDAIGFVDEPAP
+853 LWCPAP

-912 PLQIQASLSEIHSN
+912 PLQIQACLSEIHSN

-971 ISFKVV
+971 ISSVFERFKVV
-977 DLLTMASQHQNPVL
+977 DLLTMASQHQNAVL

-1010 TSLRVHL
+1010 TSLRIHL

-1026 SEMVSQLCMNDR
+1026 AEMVSQLCMNDR
-1038 THSSLLDLI
+1038 THSALLDLI
-1047 PENPNPKSGV
+1047 PENPNPKSGI

-1065 EMLSTV
+1065 EMLSAV

-1116 QSAMDRYAAFLKQS
+1116 QSAMDRYSAFLKQS
-1130 GVDSTNPWPPYKER
+1130 GIHTGNPWPPYKER
-1144 TPLRPEYRGLVK
+1144 TPLHPCYKGLIK

-1166 IFTLLYKIWMDHH
+1166 IFTLLYKIWMDHQ

-1191 LIELGLDNQVQDDKE
+1191 LIELGLDNQVQDNKE
-1206 QEEPCIEEHCHDSWF
+1206 DEVGSHCHDSWF
-1221 PGTSL
+1221 PGTNL
-1226 LSNLHHIINFV
+1226 LSNLHHVINFV

-1247 VKREPPPSTSADA
+1247 VKREAPPSTSTEASSYGQ
-1260 DATSFGPNLREA
+1260 ATSENYTTS

-1292 STEAS
+1292 NTEAT
-1297 AQVVRPKSSS
+1297 QVVRPKSSS

-1321 EILEVRESML
+1321 EILEIRESML
-1331 SLLIKLHQKLSA
+1331 SLLIKLHQKLSS
-1343 KQNSLPRILTK
+1343 KQNSLSASWLEDMDMNRHAHGDGITAIERILTK
-1354 AAGRSRHSHRSIQ
+1354 AATRSCQIKRSIQ
-1367 EICGKVSPPVP
+1367 DICGKVCPPVP
-1378 PKKSSPADKKTMDKE
+1378 PKKNSPTDKKTMDKE

-1425 SPDGEAAMD
+1425 SPETEAAMD
-1434 LGASDVMD
+1434 LGASEVME

-1476 GHRCKSV
+1476 GHRCKSKE
-1483 DAKKLPTTDEEHIYA
+1483 AKKLPTSDEEHIYA
-1498 ADTCGVAHDLRL
+1498 ADTCGVAHDVRL
-1510 ALMQHYFRE
+1510 TLMQRFFKD

-1553 SLRNVQN
+1553 SLRN

-1579 RQFANSVIPCRPGR
+1579 RQFANSVLPCRPGR
-1593 GPEAGAGRCPSNK
+1593 GTEAGAWHTPTNK
-1606 KTGVLVKEVEDLQGQ
+1606 KTCVLVKEVEDLQEKLG
-1621 LAPFPTESNLSKE
+1621 LFPTESNLSKE

-1639 KDIKNATQ
+1639 KDIKNTTQ

-1663 FLFMGVGL
+1663 FLFMYSV
-1671 QVGLY
+1671 
-1676 LMLCVGASAHR
+1676 A
-1687 GVGLQV
+1687 
-1693 GVYLMLCVGGVGPQG
+1693 
-1708 ALAHRTNLEL
+1708 RTNLEL
-1718 ELVHRGGGLCSGG
+1718 ELVHRGGNLCSGG

-1741 NQLFQVLATHMRLY
+1741 NQLFHVLAMHMRLY

-1764 TRLTQVSE
+1764 TKLTQVTQSRE
-1772 NQQEG
+1772 TDG
-1777 EDEDRREVAM
+1777 FDEERPEVPM

-1820 NLQFVQGLAAL
+1820 NLQFTQALAAL
-1831 SVKFSP
+1831 SSKFSP
-1837 EEKRVWSTSG
+1837 EERQAWSTAG
-1847 ALKKNAANAD
+1847 ALKKSAANAD
-1857 KCLEA
+1857 KSFEV
-1862 LLSHVIGELS
+1862 LLSHVISELS
-1872 RDESVYR
+1872 KDKSVYKV
-1879 LNTEETSV
+1879 NAEETSM
-1887 LSSSVVSPQSI
+1887 LISSVWSPQSI
-1898 EFSLRQFCLP
+1898 EFSLQQFCLP
-1908 FLRLSSLLQH
+1908 FLRLSCLLQH
-1918 HLYGDVLTEC
+1918 HLYGDNLTGCQEEEEFASLAVC
-1928 PTPSSV
+1928 LGLLPSAPQPSNTV
-1934 PSASCL
+1934 HSASCL
-1940 EWPAV
+1940 QWAV
-1945 CAFQLVTQWCQE
+1945 SAFDLVIQWCAE
-1957 VTGLPEAQGDHSLTL
+1957 VTGLSQM
-1972 LVQDPQW
+1972 QDPQW
-1979 AAPRLLRLPENYNV
+1979 AAPRLLQLPDNYNI
-1993 IFQYYHRKECTAC
+1993 IFQYYHRKACTAC
-2006 QKVPKDP
+2006 KKVPKDP
-2013 ALCLVCGTFVCL
+2013 ALCLVCGAFVCL
-2025 KGPCCKQQGVC
+2025 KGVCCKQQGTC

-2094 CAERYR
+2094 CEERYR

>member
-1 MADMSPTEAKVAR
+1 
-14 QIEYYFGDHN
+14 
-24 LPRDKFLKEQL
+24 
-35 QVDDGWV
+35 
-42 AVATMLQF
+42 
-50 NREAYHAKKAEERK
+50 
-64 AHKADSK
+64 
-71 AKAKH
+71 
-76 NQDEQQKQTEDK
+76 
-88 EMDLLLEEQTGCL
+88 
-101 LKFSGELDQ
+101 
-110 VSREDFHALFSGH
+110 
-123 GKIKWVDFTR
+123 
-133 GAKEGT
+133 
-139 LLFDGKAQ
+139 
-147 EALDKATEA
+147 
-156 NGGTLQIKDNDAT
+156 
-169 WELLEGDV
+169 
-177 EKDVMKKMIQAQQE
+177 
-191 LHSRNK
+191 
-197 GRGPPSPK
+197 
-205 KRARE
+205 
-210 DTADAPA
+210 
-217 AKHRRPNA
+217 
-225 EDSAS
+225 
-230 TSQICDQFA
+230 
-239 FDVIKGNRP
+239 
-248 TPDLARTPENMTP
+248 
-261 RTWQDNK
+261 
-268 NKSVDNK
+268 
-275 PESMMAASLLPSLR
+275 MMAASLLR
-289 CGDKKATAARL
+289 RDKKSTAAHL
-300 KADLSR
+300 KAELNR
-306 ATDDNCASG
+306 TDNSSG
-315 AHRQLQELL
+315 VLQLQELL
-324 DAVLDPETPATD
+324 DRVFNPERPAGDT
-336 AEALDWCK
+336 EALEWCK
-344 CLIAGG
+344 ALLAGG
-350 DGFEGFCEAVRSYDN
+350 DGFEEFCKTVRSYDN
-365 AALCGLVWTANFVA
+365 ATLCGLVWTANFVA

-391 SLCAECFNQGDH
+391 SLCAECFNNGDH

-427 RETGF
+427 RESGF
-432 CRRHRLKT
+432 CRRHRSKT
-440 GEDVPCVPQDLLLM
+440 GANVPSVPRDLLLM
-454 SELVLPRFIISV
+454 SELVLPRFIICI
-466 VQYLREGYT
+466 VQYLREGYS
-475 EPDSGDLQ
+475 EPDPSTERDLQ

-526 QEDNTY
+526 QEENVY
-532 AKQNYE
+532 AKNNYD

-545 NSGLV
+545 SSGLV
-550 SVEDKALPPSTEGAA
+550 SSEEKAGAGSLEQPSGAGALSILGAA
-565 VVAEGAVASTE
+565 AAASPDDS
-576 ATAAGSPEESSKEED
+576 AKEED
-591 LDGGQSVGQRKRVK
+591 RDGGQGLGQRKRVK
-605 LSSATKDSSIM
+605 LSSSTKDPSIM
-616 DSLKHKRFLEELL
+616 DVLKHKCFLEELL

-650 DQDYKITF
+650 DQDYKIAF

-705 ECHLLDVMV
+705 ECQLLDIMV
-714 TVLLYMMESCLVKS
+714 TVLLYMMESCLIKS

-842 KTVVRYCLEAL
+842 KTVVRYCLETL
-853 QLWFDAIGFVDEPAP
+853 QMWFDAISFVDEPAP

-896 DSLLPDQ
+896 DTLLPDQ

-971 ISFKVV
+971 ISSVFERFKVV
-977 DLLTMASQHQNPVL
+977 DMLTMASQHQNSVL

-1010 TSLRVHL
+1010 LSLRIHL
-1017 GMTDDEILR
+1017 GMADDEILR
-1026 SEMVSQLCMNDR
+1026 AEMVSQLCMNDR

-1047 PENPNPKSGV
+1047 PENPNPKSGI
-1057 VPGSCSFE
+1057 VPGSYSFE
-1065 EMLSTV
+1065 AMLSAV

-1106 VLRTVYRRDV
+1106 ILRTVYRRDV
-1116 QSAMDRYAAFLKQS
+1116 QSAMDRYSAFLKQS
-1130 GVDSTNPWPPYKER
+1130 GHFSGNPWPPYKER
-1144 TPLRPEYRGLVK
+1144 TPLHPCYKGLVR

-1166 IFTLLYKIWMDHH
+1166 LFTLLYKISMDHQ

-1191 LIELGLDNQVQDDKE
+1191 LIELGLDNLLQE
-1206 QEEPCIEEHCHDSWF
+1206 EREEEEPCIEEHCHDSWF
-1221 PGTSL
+1221 PGTNL
-1226 LSNLHHIINFV
+1226 ISNLNHVINYV

-1247 VKREPPPSTSADA
+1247 VKKEPPPSTSTDCSAF
-1260 DATSFGPNLREA
+1260 SQSSGRSSGHQRENLRTA

-1292 STEAS
+1292 SGEAS
-1297 AQVVRPKSSS
+1297 QAVRPKSSA
-1307 TRWVPPGTPPQLVT
+1307 TKWVPPGSPPQLVT
-1321 EILEVRESML
+1321 EILEIRESML
-1331 SLLIKLHQKLSA
+1331 SLLVKLHHKLSA
-1343 KQNSLPRILTK
+1343 KQNSFYPPWLEDPEAFVKLDSIKYSHGDGITAIERILTK
-1354 AAGRSRHSHRSIQ
+1354 AAIRSRQNRRSIQ
-1367 EICGKVSPPVP
+1367 EICRKISPPVP
-1378 PKKSSPADKKTMDKE
+1378 PKKNSPADKKTMDKE
-1393 ERRQRARERQ
+1393 ERRQKARERQ

-1425 SPDGEAAMD
+1425 SPDADVAMD
-1434 LGASDVMD
+1434 LGSSEQQV

-1459 EDRPTGLVVLL
+1459 DDRPTGLVVLL

-1476 GHRCKSV
+1476 GHRCKSTEL
-1483 DAKKLPTTDEEHIYA
+1483 KKLPTSDEERIYPE
-1498 ADTCGVAHDLRL
+1498 DTCGAANDVRL
-1510 ALMQHYFRE
+1510 AMLQRFFKD
-1519 SSCLQSVSIGWDGGV
+1519 SSCLQSVSIGWEGGV

-1553 SLRNVQN
+1553 SLRN

-1579 RQFANSVIPCRPGR
+1579 RQFANSVLPCRPGR
-1593 GPEAGAGRCPSNK
+1593 GVELGPWHAHSNK
-1606 KTGVLVKEVEDLQGQ
+1606 NIVTLVKEVEELQEHLGT
-1621 LAPFPTESNLSKE
+1621 FPSESNLSKE
-1634 MELVI
+1634 MESLI
-1639 KDIKNATQ
+1639 KDIKNTTQ
-1647 KKYMDYGKN
+1647 KKYMDYSKT

-1663 FLFMGVGL
+1663 FLFMYSV
-1671 QVGLY
+1671 
-1676 LMLCVGASAHR
+1676 A
-1687 GVGLQV
+1687 
-1693 GVYLMLCVGGVGPQG
+1693 
-1708 ALAHRTNLEL
+1708 RTNLEL
-1718 ELVHRGGGLCSGG
+1718 ELVHRGGDLCCGG

-1741 NQLFQVLATHMRLY
+1741 NQLFHVMAMHMRLY

-1764 TRLTQVSE
+1764 TKLTQLTHK
-1772 NQQEG
+1772 
-1777 EDEDRREVAM
+1777 DLKICDDDRPEVPM

-1813 CVVKMLY
+1813 CIVKILY
-1820 NLQFVQGLAAL
+1820 TLQYVHAITVL
-1831 SVKFSP
+1831 SVKFTP
-1837 EEKRVWSTSG
+1837 EERLAWKTSG
-1847 ALKKNAANAD
+1847 ALKKNTCNAE
-1857 KCLEA
+1857 KCSET
-1862 LLSHVIGELS
+1862 LLSHVISELCKGKSFYEVANDELS
-1872 RDESVYR
+1872 M
-1879 LNTEETSV
+1879 LTS
-1887 LSSSVVSPQSI
+1887 SIWSPQSI
-1898 EFSLRQFCLP
+1898 EYALQQFCLP
-1908 FLRLSSLLQH
+1908 FLRITSLLQH
-1918 HLYGDVLTEC
+1918 HLYGDDLPSCLREEEFSVLASC
-1928 PTPSSV
+1928 LGLLPSTFQPSIQSS
-1934 PSASCL
+1934 SASCL
-1940 EWPAV
+1940 EWSV
-1945 CAFQLVTQWCQE
+1945 SAFDLISQWCSE
-1957 VTGLPEAQGDHSLTL
+1957 VTAFADAQKKHAVTL
-1972 LVQDPQW
+1972 LVQDPHW
-1979 AAPRLLRLPENYNV
+1979 SAPHLLHLPENYNT
-1993 IFQYYHRKECTAC
+1993 IFQYYHRKACTVC
-2006 QKVPKDP
+2006 NKVPKDP

-2025 KGPCCKQQGVC
+2025 KGLCCKQQSYC

-2086 RRGKPLFL
+2086 RRGKPLYL
-2094 CAERYR
+2094 CEERYR

>member
-1 MADMSPTEAKVAR
+1 
-14 QIEYYFGDHN
+14 
-24 LPRDKFLKEQL
+24 
-35 QVDDGWV
+35 
-42 AVATMLQF
+42 
-50 NREAYHAKKAEERK
+50 
-64 AHKADSK
+64 
-71 AKAKH
+71 
-76 NQDEQQKQTEDK
+76 
-88 EMDLLLEEQTGCL
+88 
-101 LKFSGELDQ
+101 
-110 VSREDFHALFSGH
+110 
-123 GKIKWVDFTR
+123 
-133 GAKEGT
+133 
-139 LLFDGKAQ
+139 
-147 EALDKATEA
+147 
-156 NGGTLQIKDNDAT
+156 
-169 WELLEGDV
+169 
-177 EKDVMKKMIQAQQE
+177 
-191 LHSRNK
+191 
-197 GRGPPSPK
+197 
-205 KRARE
+205 
-210 DTADAPA
+210 
-217 AKHRRPNA
+217 
-225 EDSAS
+225 
-230 TSQICDQFA
+230 
-239 FDVIKGNRP
+239 
-248 TPDLARTPENMTP
+248 
-261 RTWQDNK
+261 
-268 NKSVDNK
+268 
-275 PESMMAASLLPSLR
+275 MAASLLR
-289 CGDKKATAARL
+289 RDKKATAAHL
-300 KADLSR
+300 KADLNR
-306 ATDDNCASG
+306 TDNSSG
-315 AHRQLQELL
+315 VRQLQELL
-324 DAVLDPETPATD
+324 NNVLNPEKPAADT
-336 AEALDWCK
+336 EALDWCK
-344 CLIAGG
+344 YLLAGG
-350 DGFEGFCEAVRSYDN
+350 DGFEEFCKTVRSYDN
-365 AALCGLVWTANFVA
+365 ATLCGLVWTANFVA

-391 SLCAECFNQGDH
+391 SLCAECFNNGDH

-427 RETGF
+427 RESGF
-432 CRRHRLKT
+432 CRRHRLRT
-440 GEDVPCVPQDLLLM
+440 GENIPSVPRDLLLM
-454 SELVLPRFIISV
+454 SEMVLPRFIISLI
-466 VQYLREGYT
+466 QYLRDGYT
-475 EPDSGDLQ
+475 ESESATNRDLQ

-493 SFLEELTKMGG
+493 SFLEDLTKMGG

-516 QQTFKDLSMG
+516 QQTFKELSMG
-526 QEDNTY
+526 QEENTY
-532 AKQNYE
+532 AKRNYE

-550 SVEDKALPPSTEGAA
+550 SVEDKGSAGAGAGAA
-565 VVAEGAVASTE
+565 DPSAGAGTGALGLLG
-576 ATAAGSPEESSKEED
+576 ATAAVSPIDEIKEED
-591 LDGGQSVGQRKRVK
+591 QDGGQSVGQRKRVK
-605 LSSATKDSSIM
+605 LSSSTKDSSIM
-616 DSLKHKRFLEELL
+616 DILKHKCFLEELL

-705 ECHLLDVMV
+705 ECQLLDIMV
-714 TVLLYMMESCLVKS
+714 TVLLYMMESCLIKS
-728 ELQDEENSRHVV
+728 ELQDEENNRHVV

-782 WMSFVSFFQGMNL
+782 WMTFVSFFQGMNL

-842 KTVVRYCLEAL
+842 KTVARYCLETL
-853 QLWFDAIGFVDEPAP
+853 QIWFDAIGFVDEPAS
-868 NQVTFHLPLHRYYA
+868 NQITFHLPLHRYYA
-882 MFLSKAVKCQGLDL
+882 MFLSKGVKCQGLDL

-912 PLQIQASLSEIHSN
+912 PLQIQACLSEIHSN

-950 MIDPDIYLLQVCAS
+950 MIDPDIFLLQVCAS

-971 ISFKVV
+971 ISSVFERFKVV
-977 DLLTMASQHQNPVL
+977 DLLTMASQHQNAVL
-991 DSEQE
+991 DAEQE

-1010 TSLRVHL
+1010 CSLRIHL

-1026 SEMVSQLCMNDR
+1026 AEMVSQLCMNDR

-1047 PENPNPKSGV
+1047 PENPNPKSGI

-1065 EMLSTV
+1065 EMLSAV

-1077 VFEPGGSMQQGMYTP
+1077 VSEPGGSMQQGMYTP

-1106 VLRTVYRRDV
+1106 ILRTVYRRDV
-1116 QSAMDRYAAFLKQS
+1116 QSAMDRYSAFLKQS
-1130 GVDSTNPWPPYKER
+1130 GIHTGNPWPPYKER
-1144 TPLRPEYRGLVK
+1144 TPLHPCYRGLVR

-1166 IFTLLYKIWMDHH
+1166 IFTLLYKIWMDHQ

-1191 LIELGLDNQVQDDKE
+1191 LVELGMDNHAQEDKE
-1206 QEEPCIEEHCHDSWF
+1206 DEEPCIEEHCHDSWF

-1226 LSNLHHIINFV
+1226 LSNLHHVINFV

-1247 VKREPPPSTSADA
+1247 VERKRERERERERQRETPPSTSTDA
-1260 DATSFGPNLREA
+1260 STFGQSSRRLTGNWRENLREA
-1272 QVFSLVAER
+1272 QLFSLVAER
-1281 RRKFQEIINRS
+1281 RRKFQEMINRS
-1292 STEAS
+1292 NHEANQ
-1297 AQVVRPKSSS
+1297 AVRPKSSS
-1307 TRWVPPGTPPQLVT
+1307 RWLPPGSPPQMVT
-1321 EILEVRESML
+1321 EILEIRESML
-1331 SLLIKLHQKLSA
+1331 SLLVKLHEKLSA
-1343 KQNSLPRILTK
+1343 KQNSLTPSWLEEAEPANHSHGDGITAIERILAK
-1354 AAGRSRHSHRSIQ
+1354 AASRSRHSKRCLQ
-1367 EICGKVSPPVP
+1367 EICGKVCPPVP
-1378 PKKSSPADKKTMDKE
+1378 PKKNSPGEKKSMDKE

-1425 SPDGEAAMD
+1425 CPEVEAVMD
-1434 LGASDVMD
+1434 VSSVEPLD

-1459 EDRPTGLVVLL
+1459 DDRPTGLVVLL

-1476 GHRCKSV
+1476 GHRSCS
-1483 DAKKLPTTDEEHIYA
+1483 DQAKRLPTSDDERIFPE
-1498 ADTCGVAHDLRL
+1498 DTCGAISDVRL
-1510 ALMQHYFRE
+1510 ALMQRYFKE

-1553 SLRNVQN
+1553 SLRN

-1579 RQFANSVIPCRPGR
+1579 RQFANSVLPCKPGR
-1593 GPEAGAGRCPSNK
+1593 GTEAGSWHTPSNMNLS
-1606 KTGVLVKEVEDLQGQ
+1606 TLVKEVEELQEQ
-1621 LAPFPTESNLSKE
+1621 LTIFPTESNLTKE
-1634 MELVI
+1634 MESVI
-1639 KDIKNATQ
+1639 KDIKKTTQ

-1663 FLFMGVGL
+1663 FLFMYSV
-1671 QVGLY
+1671 
-1676 LMLCVGASAHR
+1676 A
-1687 GVGLQV
+1687 
-1693 GVYLMLCVGGVGPQG
+1693 
-1708 ALAHRTNLEL
+1708 RTNLEL
-1718 ELVHRGGGLCSGG
+1718 EVVHRGGNLCSGG

-1741 NQLFQVLATHMRLY
+1741 NQLFHVLAMHMRLY

-1764 TRLTQVSE
+1764 TRLTQITPQRE
-1772 NQQEG
+1772 P
-1777 EDEDRREVAM
+1777 EDEDEGHPEVPM

-1804 QPLRKEHFT
+1804 QPLRKDHFT
-1813 CVVKMLY
+1813 TFVKVLY
-1820 NLQFVQGLAAL
+1820 TLLYTQALAAL
-1831 SVKFSP
+1831 SIKLSP
-1837 EEKRVWSTSG
+1837 EERLAWCNSG
-1847 ALKKNAANAD
+1847 AAKKNLPNAGNSW
-1857 KCLEA
+1857 EA
-1862 LLSHVIGELS
+1862 LLSHVISELTKAKGS
-1872 RDESVYR
+1872 YD
-1879 LNTEETSV
+1879 N
-1887 LSSSVVSPQSI
+1887 SSVDSMFSATVWSPKSI
-1898 EFSLRQFCLP
+1898 EFTLQQFCLP
-1908 FLRLSSLLQH
+1908 FMRLSCLLQH
-1918 HLYGDVLTEC
+1918 HLYGDNLPGCLLEEEFSLLAGDLGLLSVPIQTSTSVNSSGYLEWNFNAFELISQWC
-1928 PTPSSV
+1928 SELIILADTPS
-1934 PSASCL
+1934 
-1940 EWPAV
+1940 
-1945 CAFQLVTQWCQE
+1945 Q
-1957 VTGLPEAQGDHSLTL
+1957 HSMSL
-1972 LVQDPQW
+1972 LLQNPQW
-1979 AAPRLLRLPENYNV
+1979 SAPRLLQLPENYNT
-1993 IFQYYHRKECTAC
+1993 IFQYYHRKACTVC
-2006 QKVPKDP
+2006 NKTPKDP
-2013 ALCLVCGTFVCL
+2013 ALCLVCGAFVCL
-2025 KGPCCKQQGVC
+2025 KGLCCKQQGVC

-2094 CAERYR
+2094 CEERYR

>member
-1 MADMSPTEAKVAR
+1 
-14 QIEYYFGDHN
+14 
-24 LPRDKFLKEQL
+24 
-35 QVDDGWV
+35 
-42 AVATMLQF
+42 
-50 NREAYHAKKAEERK
+50 
-64 AHKADSK
+64 
-71 AKAKH
+71 
-76 NQDEQQKQTEDK
+76 
-88 EMDLLLEEQTGCL
+88 
-101 LKFSGELDQ
+101 
-110 VSREDFHALFSGH
+110 
-123 GKIKWVDFTR
+123 
-133 GAKEGT
+133 
-139 LLFDGKAQ
+139 
-147 EALDKATEA
+147 
-156 NGGTLQIKDNDAT
+156 
-169 WELLEGDV
+169 
-177 EKDVMKKMIQAQQE
+177 
-191 LHSRNK
+191 
-197 GRGPPSPK
+197 
-205 KRARE
+205 
-210 DTADAPA
+210 
-217 AKHRRPNA
+217 
-225 EDSAS
+225 
-230 TSQICDQFA
+230 
-239 FDVIKGNRP
+239 
-248 TPDLARTPENMTP
+248 
-261 RTWQDNK
+261 
-268 NKSVDNK
+268 
-275 PESMMAASLLPSLR
+275 
-289 CGDKKATAARL
+289 
-300 KADLSR
+300 
-306 ATDDNCASG
+306 
-315 AHRQLQELL
+315 
-324 DAVLDPETPATD
+324 
-336 AEALDWCK
+336 
-344 CLIAGG
+344 
-350 DGFEGFCEAVRSYDN
+350 
-365 AALCGLVWTANFVA
+365 
-379 YRCRTCGISPCM
+379 M
-391 SLCAECFNQGDH
+391 SLCAECFNNGDH

-427 RETGF
+427 RESGF
-432 CRRHRLKT
+432 CRRHRLRT
-440 GEDVPCVPQDLLLM
+440 GENIPLIPRDLLLM
-454 SELVLPRFIISV
+454 SEMVLPRFILCII
-466 VQYLREGYT
+466 QYLRDGYVESDTST
-475 EPDSGDLQ
+475 ERDLQ

-516 QQTFKDLSMG
+516 QQAFKELSMG
-526 QEDNTY
+526 QDENLY
-532 AKQNYE
+532 AKKNYD

-550 SVEDKALPPSTEGAA
+550 SVEEKGQSAA
-565 VVAEGAVASTE
+565 ADVGVGAEGG
-576 ATAAGSPEESSKEED
+576 AGAMVLLGKMTCFFFED
-591 LDGGQSVGQRKRVK
+591 QDGGQSVGQRKRVK
-605 LSSATKDSSIM
+605 LSSSTKDPCIIE
-616 DSLKHKRFLEELL
+616 SLKHKCFLEELL

-705 ECHLLDVMV
+705 ECQLLDIMV
-714 TVLLYMMESCLVKS
+714 TVLLYMMESCLIKS
-728 ELQDEENSRHVV
+728 ELQDEENNRHVV
-740 VNCGEALLKNNT
+740 VNCSEALLKNNT

-771 RFLEDHSLLML
+771 KFLEDHSLLML

-828 LLTHCKVKETQEYT
+828 LLTHCKVKVSLTHRINGT
-842 KTVVRYCLEAL
+842 CNTLK
-853 QLWFDAIGFVDEPAP
+853 LWFDTPAP

-912 PLQIQASLSEIHSN
+912 PLQIQACLSEIHSN

-971 ISFKVV
+971 ISSVFERFKVV
-977 DLLTMASQHQNPVL
+977 DLLTMASQHQNAVL

-1010 TSLRVHL
+1010 TSLRIHL

-1026 SEMVSQLCMNDR
+1026 AEMVSQLCMNDR
-1038 THSSLLDLI
+1038 THSALLDLI
-1047 PENPNPKSGV
+1047 PENPNPKSGI

-1065 EMLSTV
+1065 DMLSAV

-1116 QSAMDRYAAFLKQS
+1116 QSAMDRYAAFLKQF
-1130 GVDSTNPWPPYKER
+1130 GIHTGNPWPPYKER
-1144 TPLRPEYRGLVK
+1144 TPLHPCYKGLIR

-1166 IFTLLYKIWMDHH
+1166 IFTLLYKIWMDHQ

-1191 LIELGLDNQVQDDKE
+1191 LIELGLDNQIQDNKE
-1206 QEEPCIEEHCHDSWF
+1206 DEEPCIEEHCHDSWF
-1221 PGTSL
+1221 PGTNL
-1226 LSNLHHIINFV
+1226 LSNLHHVINFV

-1247 VKREPPPSTSADA
+1247 VKREAPPSTSTEA
-1260 DATSFGPNLREA
+1260 SSYGQNLREA

-1292 STEAS
+1292 TTEATQ
-1297 AQVVRPKSSS
+1297 AVRPKSSS

-1321 EILEVRESML
+1321 EILEIRESML
-1331 SLLIKLHQKLSA
+1331 SLLIKLHQKMSS
-1343 KQNSLPRILTK
+1343 KQNSLSASWLEDIESNRLAHGDGITAIERILTK
-1354 AAGRSRHSHRSIQ
+1354 AATRSCQIKRSIQ
-1367 EICGKVSPPVP
+1367 DICGKVCPPVP
-1378 PKKSSPADKKTMDKE
+1378 PKKNSPTDKKAMDKE

-1425 SPDGEAAMD
+1425 SPDTEAAMD
-1434 LGASDVMD
+1434 LGASEVME
-1442 SEVLYDCVICG
+1442 SEILYDCVICG

-1476 GHRCKSV
+1476 GHRCKSTEP
-1483 DAKKLPTTDEEHIYA
+1483 KNLPTSDEEHVYP
-1498 ADTCGVAHDLRL
+1498 ADTCGAANDVRL
-1510 ALMQHYFRE
+1510 TLMQQFFKD

-1553 SLRNVQN
+1553 SLRN

-1579 RQFANSVIPCRPGR
+1579 RQFANSVLPCRPGR
-1593 GPEAGAGRCPSNK
+1593 GTEAGTWHTPTNK
-1606 KTGVLVKEVEDLQGQ
+1606 KTSVLVKEVEELQEKPG
-1621 LAPFPTESNLSKE
+1621 LFPTESNLSKE
-1634 MELVI
+1634 MALVI
-1639 KDIKNATQ
+1639 KDIKNTTQ
-1647 KKYMDYGKN
+1647 KKYMDYGRN

-1663 FLFMGVGL
+1663 FLFMYSV
-1671 QVGLY
+1671 
-1676 LMLCVGASAHR
+1676 A
-1687 GVGLQV
+1687 
-1693 GVYLMLCVGGVGPQG
+1693 
-1708 ALAHRTNLEL
+1708 RTNLEL
-1718 ELVHRGGGLCSGG
+1718 ELVHRGGNLCSGG

-1741 NQLFQVLATHMRLY
+1741 NQLFHVLAMHMRLY

-1764 TRLTQVSE
+1764 TKLTQIVQIKE
-1772 NQQEG
+1772 AEP
-1777 EDEDRREVAM
+1777 EVPM

-1820 NLQFVQGLAAL
+1820 NLQFTQALAAL
-1831 SVKFSP
+1831 STKFSS
-1837 EEKRVWSTSG
+1837 EERQAWSTSG
-1847 ALKKNAANAD
+1847 ALKKSAANSD
-1857 KCLEA
+1857 KSFEA
-1862 LLSHVIGELS
+1862 LLSHVISELS
-1872 RDESVYR
+1872 KDKSVYKV
-1879 LNTEETSV
+1879 NSEEATMV
-1887 LSSSVVSPQSI
+1887 SSSVWSPQSI
-1898 EFSLRQFCLP
+1898 EFSLQQFCLP
-1908 FLRLSSLLQH
+1908 FLRLSCLLQH
-1918 HLYGDVLTEC
+1918 HLYGDNLTGCLEEEEFASLAVC
-1928 PTPSSV
+1928 LGLLPSAPQPANTV
-1934 PSASCL
+1934 QSASCL
-1940 EWPAV
+1940 EWPV
-1945 CAFQLVTQWCQE
+1945 NTFDLVTQWGAE
-1957 VTGLPEAQGDHSLTL
+1957 VKGLSQIHADESLTL
-1972 LVQDPQW
+1972 LVHDPQW
-1979 AAPRLLRLPENYNV
+1979 AAPRLLQLPDNYNI
-1993 IFQYYHRKECTAC
+1993 IFQYYHRKAC
-2006 QKVPKDP
+2006 SACKKVPKDP
-2013 ALCLVCGTFVCL
+2013 ALCLVCGAFVCL
-2025 KGPCCKQQGVC
+2025 KGVCCKQQGIC

-2086 RRGKPLFL
+2086 RRGKPLYL
-2094 CAERYR
+2094 CEERYR

>member
-1 MADMSPTEAKVAR
+1 
-14 QIEYYFGDHN
+14 
-24 LPRDKFLKEQL
+24 
-35 QVDDGWV
+35 
-42 AVATMLQF
+42 
-50 NREAYHAKKAEERK
+50 
-64 AHKADSK
+64 
-71 AKAKH
+71 
-76 NQDEQQKQTEDK
+76 
-88 EMDLLLEEQTGCL
+88 
-101 LKFSGELDQ
+101 
-110 VSREDFHALFSGH
+110 
-123 GKIKWVDFTR
+123 
-133 GAKEGT
+133 
-139 LLFDGKAQ
+139 
-147 EALDKATEA
+147 
-156 NGGTLQIKDNDAT
+156 
-169 WELLEGDV
+169 
-177 EKDVMKKMIQAQQE
+177 
-191 LHSRNK
+191 
-197 GRGPPSPK
+197 
-205 KRARE
+205 
-210 DTADAPA
+210 
-217 AKHRRPNA
+217 
-225 EDSAS
+225 
-230 TSQICDQFA
+230 
-239 FDVIKGNRP
+239 
-248 TPDLARTPENMTP
+248 
-261 RTWQDNK
+261 
-268 NKSVDNK
+268 
-275 PESMMAASLLPSLR
+275 
-289 CGDKKATAARL
+289 
-300 KADLSR
+300 
-306 ATDDNCASG
+306 
-315 AHRQLQELL
+315 
-324 DAVLDPETPATD
+324 
-336 AEALDWCK
+336 
-344 CLIAGG
+344 
-350 DGFEGFCEAVRSYDN
+350 
-365 AALCGLVWTANFVA
+365 
-379 YRCRTCGISPCM
+379 M
-391 SLCAECFNQGDH
+391 SLCAECFNNGDH

-427 RETGF
+427 RESGF

-440 GEDVPCVPQDLLLM
+440 GECVPSVPCDLLLM
-454 SELVLPRFIISV
+454 SEMVLPRFIISII
-466 VQYLREGYT
+466 QYLRDGYT
-475 EPDSGDLQ
+475 EPATDRDLQ

-516 QQTFKDLSMG
+516 QQTFKELSMG
-526 QEDNTY
+526 QEENVY
-532 AKQNYE
+532 AKRSYE

-550 SVEDKALPPSTEGAA
+550 SVEEKGSAGAGAGAA
-565 VVAEGAVASTE
+565 DSPAGAGALSLLGNTF
-576 ATAAGSPEESSKEED
+576 TSED
-591 LDGGQSVGQRKRVK
+591 QDGGQCVGQRKRVK
-605 LSSATKDSSIM
+605 LSSSTKDPSIM
-616 DSLKHKRFLEELL
+616 DTLKHKCFLEELL

-705 ECHLLDVMV
+705 ECQLLDIMV
-714 TVLLYMMESCLVKS
+714 TVLLYMMESCLIKS
-728 ELQDEENSRHVV
+728 ELQDEENNRHVV

-842 KTVVRYCLEAL
+842 KTVVRYCLETL
-853 QLWFDAIGFVDEPAP
+853 QIWFDAIGFVDEPAP

-912 PLQIQASLSEIHSN
+912 PLQIQACLSEIHSN

-950 MIDPDIYLLQVCAS
+950 MIDPDIFLLQVCAS

-971 ISFKVV
+971 ISSVFERFKVV
-977 DLLTMASQHQNPVL
+977 DLLTMASQHQNTVL
-991 DSEQE
+991 DAEQE

-1010 TSLRVHL
+1010 CSLRIHL

-1026 SEMVSQLCMNDR
+1026 AEMVSQLCMNDR

-1047 PENPNPKSGV
+1047 PENPNPKSGI

-1065 EMLSTV
+1065 EMLSAV

-1106 VLRTVYRRDV
+1106 ILRTVYRRDV
-1116 QSAMDRYAAFLKQS
+1116 QSAMDRYSAFLKQS
-1130 GVDSTNPWPPYKER
+1130 GIHTGNPWPPYKER
-1144 TPLRPEYRGLVK
+1144 TPLHPCYRGLVR

-1166 IFTLLYKIWMDHH
+1166 IFTLLYKIWMDHQ

-1191 LIELGLDNQVQDDKE
+1191 LVELGLDNHMQEDKE
-1206 QEEPCIEEHCHDSWF
+1206 DEEPCIEEHCHDSWF

-1226 LSNLHHIINFV
+1226 LSNLHHVIHFV

-1247 VKREPPPSTSADA
+1247 VEKKRERERERETPPSTSAESS
-1260 DATSFGPNLREA
+1260 SFGQVNWAAVLFRNNLREA
-1272 QVFSLVAER
+1272 QLFSLVAER

-1292 STEAS
+1292 SHEAS
-1297 AQVVRPKSSS
+1297 QAVRPKSSS
-1307 TRWVPPGTPPQLVT
+1307 RWHPPGSPPQLVT
-1321 EILEVRESML
+1321 EILEIRESML
-1331 SLLIKLHQKLSA
+1331 SLLVKLHQKLSA
-1343 KQNSLPRILTK
+1343 KQNSLSPGWLEEADPARHAHGDGITAIERILAK
-1354 AAGRSRHSHRSIQ
+1354 AASRSRHSKRCLQ
-1367 EICGKVSPPVP
+1367 EICGRVCPTVTAKKNSPGD
-1378 PKKSSPADKKTMDKE
+1378 KKSMDKE

-1411 SRQKSFMETAMDVE
+1411 SRQKSFMETAMDV
-1425 SPDGEAAMD
+1425 
-1434 LGASDVMD
+1434 
-1442 SEVLYDCVICG
+1442 
-1453 QSGPST
+1453 
-1459 EDRPTGLVVLL
+1459 
-1470 QASSVL
+1470 VL
-1476 GHRCKSV
+1476 GHRCRS
-1483 DAKKLPTTDEEHIYA
+1483 DEAKRLPTSDEEQIFPE
-1498 ADTCGVAHDLRL
+1498 DTCGATNDVRL
-1510 ALMQHYFRE
+1510 ALMQRYFKD

-1553 SLRNVQN
+1553 SLRN

-1579 RQFANSVIPCRPGR
+1579 RQFANSVLPCKPGR
-1593 GPEAGAGRCPSNK
+1593 GTEAGAWHTPSNK
-1606 KTGVLVKEVEDLQGQ
+1606 SPATLVKEVGDLQEELGI
-1621 LAPFPTESNLSKE
+1621 FPTESNLTKE
-1634 MELVI
+1634 MESVI

-1663 FLFMGVGL
+1663 FLFMYSV
-1671 QVGLY
+1671 
-1676 LMLCVGASAHR
+1676 A
-1687 GVGLQV
+1687 
-1693 GVYLMLCVGGVGPQG
+1693 
-1708 ALAHRTNLEL
+1708 RTNLEL
-1718 ELVHRGGGLCSGG
+1718 ELVHRGGNLCSGG

-1741 NQLFQVLATHMRLY
+1741 NQLFHVLAMHMRLY

-1764 TRLTQVSE
+1764 TRLTQITQNRESE
-1772 NQQEG
+1772 YG
-1777 EDEDRREVAM
+1777 DEERPEVPM

-1813 CVVKMLY
+1813 CIVKVLY
-1820 NLQFVQGLAAL
+1820 TLQYTQALAAL
-1831 SVKFSP
+1831 SVKFNP
-1837 EEKRVWSTSG
+1837 EERLAWSNTG
-1847 ALKKNAANAD
+1847 AAKKVQPIS
-1857 KCLEA
+1857 CLYTGWGGVC
-1862 LLSHVIGELS
+1862 LCS
-1872 RDESVYR
+1872 
-1879 LNTEETSV
+1879 
-1887 LSSSVVSPQSI
+1887 VSPSPPLCSI
-1898 EFSLRQFCLP
+1898 EFTLQQFCLP
-1908 FLRLSSLLQH
+1908 FLRLSCLLQH
-1918 HLYGDVLTEC
+1918 HLYGDNLPGCLIEEEFSLLVGCLGLL
-1928 PTPSSV
+1928 PGSAQSSSSLN
-1934 PSASCL
+1934 SATCL
-1940 EWPAV
+1940 GWNVNPFE
-1945 CAFQLVTQWCQE
+1945 LLSQWCSE
-1957 VTGLPEAQGDHSLTL
+1957 LFSLAGTL

-1979 AAPRLLRLPENYNV
+1979 VAPRLLQLPDNYNT
-1993 IFQYYHRKECTAC
+1993 IFQYYHRKSCSVCNKT
-2006 QKVPKDP
+2006 PKDP
-2013 ALCLVCGTFVCL
+2013 ALCLVCGAFVCL
-2025 KGPCCKQQGVC
+2025 KGLCCKQQGIC

-2094 CAERYR
+2094 CEERYR

>member
-1 MADMSPTEAKVAR
+1 M
-14 QIEYYFGDHN
+14 
-24 LPRDKFLKEQL
+24 
-35 QVDDGWV
+35 
-42 AVATMLQF
+42 
-50 NREAYHAKKAEERK
+50 
-64 AHKADSK
+64 
-71 AKAKH
+71 
-76 NQDEQQKQTEDK
+76 QTNCEDP
-88 EMDLLLEEQTGCL
+88 
-101 LKFSGELDQ
+101 
-110 VSREDFHALFSGH
+110 V
-123 GKIKWVDFTR
+123 
-133 GAKEGT
+133 
-139 LLFDGKAQ
+139 
-147 EALDKATEA
+147 
-156 NGGTLQIKDNDAT
+156 GGF
-169 WELLEGDV
+169 E
-177 EKDVMKKMIQAQQE
+177 
-191 LHSRNK
+191 
-197 GRGPPSPK
+197 
-205 KRARE
+205 
-210 DTADAPA
+210 
-217 AKHRRPNA
+217 
-225 EDSAS
+225 
-230 TSQICDQFA
+230 C
-239 FDVIKGNRP
+239 
-248 TPDLARTPENMTP
+248 
-261 RTWQDNK
+261 
-268 NKSVDNK
+268 
-275 PESMMAASLLPSLR
+275 MMAALLLR
-289 CGDKKATAARL
+289 RDKKSTAAHL
-300 KADLSR
+300 KSDLNR
-306 ATDDNCASG
+306 TDNSSG
-315 AHRQLQELL
+315 VRQLQELL
-324 DAVLDPETPATD
+324 DSVLNPEKPPADT
-336 AEALDWCK
+336 EALDWCK
-344 CLIAGG
+344 CLIAGEE
-350 DGFEGFCEAVRSYDN
+350 GFEEFCKTVRSYDN
-365 AALCGLVWTANFVA
+365 ATLCGLVWTANFVA

-391 SLCAECFNQGDH
+391 SLCAECFNNGDH

-432 CRRHRLKT
+432 CRRHRLRT
-440 GEDVPCVPQDLLLM
+440 GENVPSVPRDLLLM
-454 SELVLPRFIISV
+454 SEMVLPRFIICII
-466 VQYLREGYT
+466 QYLRDGYT
-475 EPDSGDLQ
+475 EPDTSAERDLQ

-493 SFLEELTKMGG
+493 TFLEELTKMGG

-526 QEDNTY
+526 QEENVF
-532 AKQNYE
+532 AKKNYE
-538 KYLSALK
+538 NYLSALK

-550 SVEDKALPPSTEGAA
+550 SVEEKAQTGAA
-565 VVAEGAVASTE
+565 EPTR
-576 ATAAGSPEESSKEED
+576 GSETGED
-591 LDGGQSVGQRKRVK
+591 QDGQSIGQRKRVK
-605 LSSATKDSSIM
+605 LSSSTKDPSIM
-616 DSLKHKRFLEELL
+616 DSLKHKCFLEELL

-673 MKSHESDTMSNRI
+673 MKSQESDTMSNRI

-697 ELARHVTE
+697 DLARHVTE
-705 ECHLLDVMV
+705 ECQLLDIMV
-714 TVLLYMMESCLVKS
+714 TVLLYMMESCLIKS

-740 VNCGEALLKNNT
+740 VNCSEALLKNNT

-771 RFLEDHSLLML
+771 KFLEDHSLLML

-795 NKRELNEHVEFESQT
+795 NKRELSEHVEFESQT

-842 KTVVRYCLEAL
+842 KTVVRYCLETL
-853 QLWFDAIGFVDEPAP
+853 QIWFDAIGFVDELAP

-896 DSLLPDQ
+896 ESLLPDQ
-903 EMLMKIMVH
+903 EMLMRIMVH

-950 MIDPDIYLLQVCAS
+950 MIDPDIFLLQVCAS

-971 ISFKVV
+971 ISSVFERFKVV
-977 DLLTMASQHQNPVL
+977 DLLTMASVHQNTAL
-991 DSEQE
+991 DGEQE

-1010 TSLRVHL
+1010 SSLRIHL
-1017 GMTDDEILR
+1017 GMADDEILR
-1026 SEMVSQLCMNDR
+1026 AEMVSQLCMNDR

-1047 PENPNPKSGV
+1047 PENPNPKSGI

-1065 EMLSTV
+1065 EMLSAV

-1077 VFEPGGSMQQGMYTP
+1077 VFELGGSMQQGMYTP

-1106 VLRTVYRRDV
+1106 ILRTVYRRDV
-1116 QSAMDRYAAFLKQS
+1116 QSAMDRYSAFLKQS
-1130 GVDSTNPWPPYKER
+1130 GMHTTGNPWPPYKER
-1144 TPLRPEYRGLVK
+1144 TPLHPCYKGLDR

-1166 IFTLLYKIWMDHH
+1166 IFTLLYKIWLDHS

-1191 LIELGLDNQVQDDKE
+1191 LIELGLDNQVEEDKGDE
-1206 QEEPCIEEHCHDSWF
+1206 VRPSEHCHDSWF
-1221 PGTSL
+1221 PGTNL
-1226 LSNLHHIINFV
+1226 LSNLHHVINYV

-1247 VKREPPPSTSADA
+1247 VKREREPPASTSAEA
-1260 DATSFGPNLREA
+1260 SNFGQA

-1297 AQVVRPKSSS
+1297 QAVRPKSSS

-1321 EILEVRESML
+1321 EILEIHESML

-1343 KQNSLPRILTK
+1343 KQNSLSATWLEDMDANPNRHAHGDGITAIERILTK
-1354 AAGRSRHSHRSIQ
+1354 AATRSHQSKRSIQ
-1367 EICGKVSPPVP
+1367 EICGKVFPPVA
-1378 PKKSSPADKKTMDKE
+1378 PKKNSPTAKKTMDKE

-1425 SPDGEAAMD
+1425 SPDTEAAMD
-1434 LGASDVMD
+1434 LGASEVKE

-1476 GHRCKSV
+1476 GHRCKS
-1483 DAKKLPTTDEEHIYA
+1483 DEAKKLPTTDEERIYP
-1498 ADTCGVAHDLRL
+1498 ADTCGAAHDVRL
-1510 ALMQHYFRE
+1510 ALMQSFFKD

-1553 SLRNVQN
+1553 SLRN
-1560 DQVLQG
+1560 DQVMQG

-1579 RQFANSVIPCRPGR
+1579 RQFANSVLPCRPGR
-1593 GPEAGAGRCPSNK
+1593 STEVVSWHMPSNK
-1606 KTGVLVKEVEDLQGQ
+1606 KTSVLVKEVEDLQEQ
-1621 LAPFPTESNLSKE
+1621 LGFFPTESNLSKE

-1639 KDIKNATQ
+1639 KDIKNTTQ
-1647 KKYMDYGKN
+1647 RKYMDYGKN

-1663 FLFMGVGL
+1663 FLFMYSV
-1671 QVGLY
+1671 
-1676 LMLCVGASAHR
+1676 A
-1687 GVGLQV
+1687 
-1693 GVYLMLCVGGVGPQG
+1693 
-1708 ALAHRTNLEL
+1708 RTNLEL
-1718 ELVHRGGGLCSGG
+1718 ELVHRGGNLCSGG
-1731 ASAAAKRSCL
+1731 ASGAAKRSCL
-1741 NQLFQVLATHMRLY
+1741 NQLFHVLAMHMRLY

-1764 TRLTQVSE
+1764 TRLTQVAPSRD
-1772 NQQEG
+1772 NCLD
-1777 EDEDRREVAM
+1777 DERPEVPM
-1787 LFRDVP
+1787 LFRDCP

-1804 QPLRKEHFT
+1804 QPLRKEHFI
-1813 CVVKMLY
+1813 CLVRMLY
-1820 NLQFVQGLAAL
+1820 NLQYTQALAAL
-1831 SVKFSP
+1831 SAKFSP
-1837 EEKRVWSTSG
+1837 EERQAWSTSG
-1847 ALKKNAANAD
+1847 TLKKVMEISPSLPY
-1857 KCLEA
+1857 CCFVLYPRA
-1862 LLSHVIGELS
+1862 LGYLYHPIICCPV
-1872 RDESVYR
+1872 R
-1879 LNTEETSV
+1879 L
-1887 LSSSVVSPQSI
+1887 LLLFQ
-1898 EFSLRQFCLP
+1898 EFSGLAGCLG
-1908 FLRLSSLLQH
+1908 LLDPAPQ
-1918 HLYGDVLTEC
+1918 
-1928 PTPSSV
+1928 PSN
-1934 PSASCL
+1934 PMYSASCL
-1940 EWPAV
+1940 DWTV
-1945 CAFQLVTQWCQE
+1945 SAFDLMSQWCSE
-1957 VTGLPEAQGDHSLTL
+1957 VTGLADTQTL
-1972 LVQDPQW
+1972 LVQDLQW
-1979 AAPRLLRLPENYNV
+1979 ASPHLLHLPDNYNT
-1993 IFQYYHRKECTAC
+1993 IFQYYHKKACTAC
-2006 QKVPKDP
+2006 KKVPKDP

-2025 KGPCCKQQGVC
+2025 KGLCCKQHGIC
-2036 ECVLHSQHCGA
+2036 ECVWHSQHCGA

-2094 CAERYR
+2094 CVERYR

>member
-1 MADMSPTEAKVAR
+1 
-14 QIEYYFGDHN
+14 
-24 LPRDKFLKEQL
+24 
-35 QVDDGWV
+35 
-42 AVATMLQF
+42 
-50 NREAYHAKKAEERK
+50 
-64 AHKADSK
+64 
-71 AKAKH
+71 
-76 NQDEQQKQTEDK
+76 
-88 EMDLLLEEQTGCL
+88 
-101 LKFSGELDQ
+101 
-110 VSREDFHALFSGH
+110 
-123 GKIKWVDFTR
+123 
-133 GAKEGT
+133 
-139 LLFDGKAQ
+139 
-147 EALDKATEA
+147 
-156 NGGTLQIKDNDAT
+156 
-169 WELLEGDV
+169 
-177 EKDVMKKMIQAQQE
+177 
-191 LHSRNK
+191 
-197 GRGPPSPK
+197 
-205 KRARE
+205 
-210 DTADAPA
+210 
-217 AKHRRPNA
+217 
-225 EDSAS
+225 
-230 TSQICDQFA
+230 
-239 FDVIKGNRP
+239 
-248 TPDLARTPENMTP
+248 
-261 RTWQDNK
+261 
-268 NKSVDNK
+268 
-275 PESMMAASLLPSLR
+275 MMAASLLR
-289 CGDKKATAARL
+289 RDKKATAAHL
-300 KADLSR
+300 KADLNR
-306 ATDDNCASG
+306 ADNGSG
-315 AHRQLQELL
+315 VRQLQELL
-324 DAVLDPETPATD
+324 DAVLNPETPAADT
-336 AEALDWCK
+336 EALDWCK

-350 DGFEGFCEAVRSYDN
+350 EGFEEFCKTVRSYDN
-365 AALCGLVWTANFVA
+365 ATLCGLVWTANFVA

-391 SLCAECFNQGDH
+391 SLCAECFNNGDH

-414 AGGACDCGDSNVM
+414 AGGACDCGDGNVM
-427 RETGF
+427 RESGF
-432 CRRHRLKT
+432 CRRHRLRT
-440 GEDVPCVPQDLLLM
+440 GENVPSIPRDLLLM
-454 SELVLPRFIISV
+454 SEMVLPHFILCII
-466 VQYLREGYT
+466 QYLRDGYIEADTST
-475 EPDSGDLQ
+475 ERDLQ

-516 QQTFKDLSMG
+516 QQTFKELSMG
-526 QEDNTY
+526 QEENLY
-532 AKQNYE
+532 AKKNYD
-538 KYLSALK
+538 KYLSALQ

-550 SVEDKALPPSTEGAA
+550 SVEEKVQGATA
-565 VVAEGAVASTE
+565 DVTGGAEGG
-576 ATAAGSPEESSKEED
+576 AGAMED
-591 LDGGQSVGQRKRVK
+591 QDAGQSVGQRKRVK
-605 LSSATKDSSIM
+605 LSSSTKDPCIIE
-616 DSLKHKRFLEELL
+616 SLKHKCFLEELL

-705 ECHLLDVMV
+705 ECQLLDIMV
-714 TVLLYMMESCLVKS
+714 TVLLYMMESCLIKS

-740 VNCGEALLKNNT
+740 VNCSEALLKNNT

-771 RFLEDHSLLML
+771 KFLEDHSLLML

-828 LLTHCKVKETQEYT
+828 LLTHCKVKETQEYS
-842 KTVVRYCLEAL
+842 KTVVRYCLETL
-853 QLWFDAIGFVDEPAP
+853 QIWFDAIGFIDEPAP

-882 MFLSKAVKCQGLDL
+882 MFLSKAVRCQGLDL

-950 MIDPDIYLLQVCAS
+950 MIDPDIY
-964 RLDPDYF
+964 F
-971 ISFKVV
+971 ISHI
-977 DLLTMASQHQNPVL
+977 L
-991 DSEQE
+991 
-996 RPMLEGALTFLVIL
+996 PMLEGALTFLVIL

-1026 SEMVSQLCMNDR
+1026 GEMVSQLCMNDR
-1038 THSSLLDLI
+1038 THSALLDLI
-1047 PENPNPKSGV
+1047 PENPNPKSGI

-1065 EMLSTV
+1065 DMLSAV

-1116 QSAMDRYAAFLKQS
+1116 QSAMDRYSAFLKQA
-1130 GVDSTNPWPPYKER
+1130 GIHTGNPWPPYKER
-1144 TPLRPEYRGLVK
+1144 TALHPCYKGLIK

-1166 IFTLLYKIWMDHH
+1166 IFTLLYKIWMDHP

-1191 LIELGLDNQVQDDKE
+1191 LIELGLDNQVQDNKE
-1206 QEEPCIEEHCHDSWF
+1206 DEEPCIEEHCHDSWF
-1221 PGTSL
+1221 PGTNL
-1226 LSNLHHIINFV
+1226 LSNLHHVINFV

-1247 VKREPPPSTSADA
+1247 VKREAPPSTSTEA
-1260 DATSFGPNLREA
+1260 SSYGQNLREA

-1292 STEAS
+1292 NTEAT
-1297 AQVVRPKSSS
+1297 QVVRPKSSS

-1321 EILEVRESML
+1321 EILEIRESML
-1331 SLLIKLHQKLSA
+1331 SLLIKLHQKLSS
-1343 KQNSLPRILTK
+1343 KQNSLSPSWLEEMDMSRHTHGDGITAIERILTK
-1354 AAGRSRHSHRSIQ
+1354 AATRSCQIKRSIQ
-1367 EICGKVSPPVP
+1367 DICGKVCPPVP
-1378 PKKSSPADKKTMDKE
+1378 PKKNSPADKKTMDKE
-1393 ERRQRARERQ
+1393 ERRLRARERQ

-1425 SPDGEAAMD
+1425 SPDTEAAMD
-1434 LGASDVMD
+1434 LGASEVME

-1476 GHRCKSV
+1476 GHRCQSKE
-1483 DAKKLPTTDEEHIYA
+1483 AKKLPTSDEEHIYA
-1498 ADTCGVAHDLRL
+1498 ADTCGVAHDVRL
-1510 ALMQHYFRE
+1510 TLMQRFFKD

-1553 SLRNVQN
+1553 SLRN

-1579 RQFANSVIPCRPGR
+1579 RQFANSVLPCRPGR
-1593 GPEAGAGRCPSNK
+1593 GTEAGSWHTPTNK
-1606 KTGVLVKEVEDLQGQ
+1606 KTLVLVKEVEDLQEKLGSFQ
-1621 LAPFPTESNLSKE
+1621 TESNLSKE

-1639 KDIKNATQ
+1639 KDVKNTTQ

-1663 FLFMGVGL
+1663 FLFMYSV
-1671 QVGLY
+1671 
-1676 LMLCVGASAHR
+1676 A
-1687 GVGLQV
+1687 
-1693 GVYLMLCVGGVGPQG
+1693 
-1708 ALAHRTNLEL
+1708 RTNLEL
-1718 ELVHRGGGLCSGG
+1718 ELVHRGGNLCSGG
-1731 ASAAAKRSCL
+1731 ASASAKRSCL
-1741 NQLFQVLATHMRLY
+1741 NQLFHVLAMHMRLY

-1764 TRLTQVSE
+1764 TKLTQVTQVREADS
-1772 NQQEG
+1772 QLSTYG
-1777 EDEDRREVAM
+1777 FDEERPEVPM

-1804 QPLRKEHFT
+1804 QPLRKEHFI

-1820 NLQFVQGLAAL
+1820 NLQFTQAVAAV
-1831 SVKFSP
+1831 SAKFSP
-1837 EEKRVWSTSG
+1837 EERQAWSTSG
-1847 ALKKNAANAD
+1847 ALKKNVINA
-1857 KCLEA
+1857 ETSFEV
-1862 LLSHVIGELS
+1862 LLSHVICELS
-1872 RDESVYR
+1872 KDKSVYKV
-1879 LNTEETSV
+1879 NTEETSMLNSGV
-1887 LSSSVVSPQSI
+1887 WSPQSI
-1898 EFSLRQFCLP
+1898 EFSLQQFCLP
-1908 FLRLSSLLQH
+1908 FLRLSCLLQH
-1918 HLYGDVLTEC
+1918 HLYGDNLTGCLEEEEFTSLAVC
-1928 PTPSSV
+1928 LGLL
-1934 PSASCL
+1934 PSAPQPANIVHSGSCL
-1940 EWPAV
+1940 RWAV
-1945 CAFQLVTQWCQE
+1945 SAFGLVTQWCAE
-1957 VTGLPEAQGDHSLTL
+1957 VTGLSQMQAEQSLTL
-1972 LVQDPQW
+1972 LVQEPQW
-1979 AAPRLLRLPENYNV
+1979 TAPRLLQLPDNYNI
-1993 IFQYYHRKECTAC
+1993 IFQYYHRKACTAC
-2006 QKVPKDP
+2006 KKVPKDP
-2013 ALCLVCGTFVCL
+2013 ALCLVCGAFVCL
-2025 KGPCCKQQGVC
+2025 KGVCCKQQGIC

-2105 WVSHTFDHINKR
+2105 WGSHTFDHINKR